1 MGDDTWSGALHRLW
15 QAATRAEDVAAL
27 ADDVYAPLL
36 ATPGVH
42 LVVGTRWD
50 ERQVLRYVRALS
62 AGSDTPVTVA
72 TTRPMPGAA
81 VREPGAGPVVTRSA
95 VDGLDDAAWPEAEF
109 LRRTP
114 GASVVACTFR
124 LDQRGWA
131 ALALAVD
138 ASADLPAVESRLT
151 QTVDVIVACHTGIL
165 QRGREAR
172 RGADDALLAEASLQ
186 MDSSLDVEDTLRR
199 VARIA
204 VPVVADGALV
214 HLLRSEGPE
223 FVAATHVAV
232 RQQRALEAVGRDD
245 PWLAAL
251 LARRGEDEDTV
262 FLSGAAL
269 NGSPFAEA
277 ADPADPAEA
286 AEAADPAEAA
296 DAADAARAPGPTG
309 PIQTGRPT
317 GPTGPIHIGGPTG
330 PTGPTQTGGPAG
342 HAGPTSPAGANPAGG
357 GRRSTVVSI
366 STLRARGRVVG
377 SITFVYQRPPARLPD
392 SAFLRSL
399 ATRAALAID
408 NALLYELRRNAVLSL
423 QEHLLP
429 SQLPVTDQWDLSASY
444 EVGDPMLD
452 VGGDFYDA
460 VPRPD
465 GSIALLIGD
474 VCGRGAEAAALTG
487 LARHTLRTLLE
498 EGTDPGTA
506 LSRLN
511 RALRQERASRFLT
524 AVVVTLTP
532 QADGTALLST
542 CSAGHPSPLVLRSD
556 GTVSEVLTGGL
567 LLGVLDDV
575 SYESHEERIAPDDT
589 LVLFT
594 DGLTES
600 REAGGTFFESVLPGR
615 LAALRGFDAAHIAES
630 LARQAKLFRASGQ
643 DDIALLVARWTGVP
657 PGADLPPHHLQ
668 LEQAA
673 LG

>member
-1 MGDDTWSGALHRLW
+1 MVDDTWSGALHRLW
-15 QAATRAEDVAAL
+15 QAASRAEEVAAL

-50 ERQVLRYVRALS
+50 EQHVLRYMRGLS
-62 AGSDTPVTVA
+62 AGSDTPVIVA
-72 TTRPMPGAA
+72 TTRSMPGAA
-81 VREPGAGPVVTRSA
+81 VREPGGEPVVTRSA
-95 VDGLDDAAWPEAEF
+95 VEGLDDSVWPEAEF
-109 LRRTP
+109 LRQAP
-114 GASVVACTFR
+114 GVSVAACTFR

-138 ASADLPAVESRLT
+138 GTADLSIVENRLT
-151 QTVDVIVACHTGIL
+151 QAVDVIVACHTGIL

-172 RGADDALLAEASLQ
+172 RASDDALLAEASLQ

-204 VPVVADGALV
+204 VPAVADGALV
-214 HLLRSEGPE
+214 HLLRGEGPE

-232 RQQRALEAVGRDD
+232 QQQRALEEAGRHD

-269 NGSPFAEA
+269 EGSPFAEA
-277 ADPADPAEA
+277 VGANGGAAVGADGANGT
-286 AEAADPAEAA
+286 AA
-296 DAADAARAPGPTG
+296 DAR
-309 PIQTGRPT
+309 
-317 GPTGPIHIGGPTG
+317 
-330 PTGPTQTGGPAG
+330 PAG
-342 HAGPTSPAGANPAGG
+342 DGPHP
-357 GRRSTVVSI
+357 TVVSI

-377 SITFVYQRPPARLPD
+377 SITFVYQRPEARLPD

-408 NALLYELRRNAVLSL
+408 NALLYELRRTAVLSL

-429 SQLPVTDQWDLSASY
+429 SQLPESVQWDLSASY
-444 EVGDPMLD
+444 AVGDPMLD

-524 AVVVTLTP
+524 AVVATLTP
-532 QADGTALLST
+532 RPDGTALLST
-542 CSAGHPSPLVLRSD
+542 CSAGHPPPLVLRGD
-556 GTVSEVLTGGL
+556 GTVSEVLSGGL

-575 SYESHEERIAPDDT
+575 SYESHEELIAPDDT

-600 REAGGTFFESVLPGR
+600 REASGAFFESVLPSR
-615 LAALRGFDAAHIAES
+615 LSALRGSGAAHIAES
-630 LARQAKLFRASGQ
+630 LAQQAEMFRDSGQ

-657 PGADLPPHHLQ
+657 PGAGLLPHDPRI
-668 LEQAA
+668 EQAA
-673 LG
+673 LR

>member
-1 MGDDTWSGALHRLW
+1 MGGDDTWSSALHRLW
-15 QAATRAEDVAAL
+15 QAASRAEEVSAL

-36 ATPGVH
+36 ATTGVH
-42 LVVGTRWD
+42 LVVGTRWED
-50 ERQVLRYVRALS
+50 RQILRYMRALA
-62 AGSDTPVTVA
+62 AGSDSPVITA
-72 TTRPMPGAA
+72 TSRSVPEAA
-81 VREPGAGPVVTRSA
+81 VREPGDEPVVTRIPVA
-95 VDGLDDAAWPEAEF
+95 ALDDAGWPEAEL

-114 GASVVACTFR
+114 GATFVVCTFR
-124 LDQRGWA
+124 LDHRGWA
-131 ALALAVD
+131 SLGVGVD
-138 ASADLPAVESRLT
+138 ASADVAAVEGRLA
-151 QTVDVIVACHTGIL
+151 QAVDVIVACHTGIL

-186 MDSSLDVEDTLRR
+186 MDSSLDVEETLRR

-204 VPVVADGALV
+204 VPAVAEGALV

-223 FVAATHVAV
+223 FVAATHVSV
-232 RQQRALEAVGRDD
+232 QQRRALEEIGREN

-262 FLSGAAL
+262 FLSGPEL
-269 NGSPFAEA
+269 DGSPFA
-277 ADPADPAEA
+277 DTAEA
-286 AEAADPAEAA
+286 S
-296 DAADAARAPGPTG
+296 DASDASDASHGDGDGARPG
-309 PIQTGRPT
+309 
-317 GPTGPIHIGGPTG
+317 
-330 PTGPTQTGGPAG
+330 A
-342 HAGPTSPAGANPAGG
+342 AGG
-357 GRRSTVVSI
+357 DRHSTVISV

-377 SITFVYQRPPARLPD
+377 SITFVYQRPEARLPS

-399 ATRAALAID
+399 ATRAALSID
-408 NALLYELRRNAVLSL
+408 NALLYELRRHAVLSL

-460 VPRPD
+460 VTRPD

-498 EGTDPGTA
+498 QGTDPGTA

-524 AVVVTLTP
+524 AVVTTLAP
-532 QADGTALLST
+532 RADGTALLTT

-575 SYESHEERIAPDDT
+575 SYESHEEHIGPGDT
-589 LVLFT
+589 VVLFT

-600 REAGGTFFESVLPGR
+600 REAGGAFFESILPVR

-630 LARQAKLFRASGQ
+630 LTQQAKAYRASGQ

-657 PGADLPPHHLQ
+657 PGADLLPHPLQ
-668 LEQAA
+668 LVRTAR
-673 LG
+673 

>member
-1 MGDDTWSGALHRLW
+1 MVDDDTWSGALHRLW
-15 QAATRAEDVAAL
+15 QAASRAEEVAAL

-50 ERQVLRYVRALS
+50 EDATLRYMRALG
-62 AGSDTPVTVA
+62 ADGDAPVIIA
-72 TTRPMPGAA
+72 TARSMPGAA
-81 VREPGAGPVVTRSA
+81 VREPDGEPVVTRGS
-95 VDGLDDAAWPEAEF
+95 VDELDDAAWPEAEF
-109 LRRTP
+109 LRQSP

-124 LDQRGWA
+124 LDRSGWA
-131 ALALAVD
+131 GLSVAVD
-138 ASADLPAVESRLT
+138 ASADTEGVARRLA
-151 QTVDVIVACHTGIL
+151 QAVDVIVACHTGIL

-204 VPVVADGALV
+204 VPAVADGCLV
-214 HLLRSEGPE
+214 HLLRKDGPE

-232 RQQRALEAVGRDD
+232 QQQRALEEAGRDD

-251 LARRGEDEDTV
+251 LAQRDDGDQAL

-269 NGSPFAEA
+269 DGSPFAG
-277 ADPADPAEA
+277 
-286 AEAADPAEAA
+286 
-296 DAADAARAPGPTG
+296 PG
-309 PIQTGRPT
+309 
-317 GPTGPIHIGGPTG
+317 
-330 PTGPTQTGGPAG
+330 
-342 HAGPTSPAGANPAGG
+342 PAGG
-357 GRRSTVVSI
+357 GRHPTVVSV
-366 STLRARGRVVG
+366 STLHARGRVVG
-377 SITFVYQRPPARLPD
+377 SITFVYQRPEDRLPD
-392 SAFLRSL
+392 SAFLDSL

-408 NALLYELRRNAVLSL
+408 NALLYELRRHAVLSL

-429 SQLPVTDQWDLSASY
+429 SQLPAAAGWDLSASY

-511 RALRQERASRFLT
+511 RALRQEGATRFLT
-524 AVVVTLTP
+524 AVVVTMTP
-532 QADGTALLST
+532 RADGTVLLTT
-542 CSAGHPSPLVLRSD
+542 CSAGHPRPLVLRAD
-556 GTVSEVLTGGL
+556 GSIGEVVSGGL
-567 LLGVLDDV
+567 LLGILDDV
-575 SYESHEERIAPDDT
+575 SYESHEDFLAPGDT

-600 REAGGTFFESVLPGR
+600 READGTYFESVLPGR
-615 LAALRGFDAAHIAES
+615 LSALRGSDAAQVAES
-630 LARQAKLFRASGQ
+630 LARQARTFRASGQ
-643 DDIALLVARWTGVP
+643 DDIALLVARWNGITPSDGL
-657 PGADLPPHHLQ
+657 LPLETL

-673 LG
+673 LR

>member
-1 MGDDTWSGALHRLW
+1 MVDDDTWSGALHRLW
-15 QAATRAEDVAAL
+15 QAASRAEEVGAL

-50 ERQVLRYVRALS
+50 EDATLRYMRALG
-62 AGSDTPVTVA
+62 ADGDAPVIVA
-72 TTRPMPGAA
+72 TARSMPGAA
-81 VREPGAGPVVTRSA
+81 VREPDGEPVVTRSP
-95 VDGLDDAAWPEAEF
+95 VGELDDAVWPEAEF
-109 LRRTP
+109 LRQVP
-114 GASVVACTFR
+114 GASVVGCTFR
-124 LDQRGWA
+124 LDRSGWA
-131 ALALAVD
+131 GLSVAMD
-138 ASADLPAVESRLT
+138 ASADTEGVARRLA
-151 QTVDVIVACHTGIL
+151 QAVDVIVACHTGIL

-204 VPVVADGALV
+204 VPAVADGCLV
-214 HLLRSEGPE
+214 HLLRKDGPE

-232 RQQRALEAVGRDD
+232 QQQRALEEAGRDD

-251 LARRGEDEDTV
+251 LAQRDDGDQAL

-269 NGSPFAEA
+269 DGSPFAG
-277 ADPADPAEA
+277 
-286 AEAADPAEAA
+286 
-296 DAADAARAPGPTG
+296 PGPTG
-309 PIQTGRPT
+309 
-317 GPTGPIHIGGPTG
+317 
-330 PTGPTQTGGPAG
+330 
-342 HAGPTSPAGANPAGG
+342 G
-357 GRRSTVVSI
+357 GRHPTVVSV
-366 STLRARGRVVG
+366 STLHARGRVVG
-377 SITFVYQRPPARLPD
+377 SITFVYQRPEDRLPD
-392 SAFLRSL
+392 SAFLDSL

-408 NALLYELRRNAVLSL
+408 NALLYELRRHAVLSL

-429 SQLPVTDQWDLSASY
+429 SQLPAAAGWDLSASY

-511 RALRQERASRFLT
+511 RALRQEGASRFLT
-524 AVVVTLTP
+524 AVVVTMTP
-532 QADGTALLST
+532 RADGTVLLTT
-542 CSAGHPSPLVLRSD
+542 CSAGHPRPLVLRAD
-556 GTVSEVLTGGL
+556 GSIGEVVSGGL
-567 LLGVLDDV
+567 LLGILDDV
-575 SYESHEERIAPDDT
+575 SYESHEDSLAPGDT

-600 REAGGTFFESVLPGR
+600 READGTYFESVLPGR
-615 LAALRGFDAAHIAES
+615 LSALRGSDAAQVAES
-630 LARQAKLFRASGQ
+630 LARQARAFRASGQ
-643 DDIALLVARWTGVP
+643 DDIALLVARWNGITPSDGL
-657 PGADLPPHHLQ
+657 LPLETW

-673 LG
+673 LR

>member
-1 MGDDTWSGALHRLW
+1 MVDDDTWSGALHRLW
-15 QAATRAEDVAAL
+15 QAASRAEEVAAL
-27 ADDVYAPLL
+27 ADDIYAPLL

-50 ERQVLRYVRALS
+50 EDSTLRYMRALG
-62 AGSDTPVTVA
+62 ADGDAPVIIA
-72 TTRPMPGAA
+72 TARSMAGAA
-81 VREPGAGPVVTRSA
+81 VREPDGEPVVTRGS
-95 VDGLDDAAWPEAEF
+95 VDELDDAAWPEAEF
-109 LRRTP
+109 LRQST

-124 LDQRGWA
+124 LDRSGWA
-131 ALALAVD
+131 GLSVAVD
-138 ASADLPAVESRLT
+138 ASADTEGVARRLA
-151 QTVDVIVACHTGIL
+151 QAVDVIVACHTGIL

-204 VPVVADGALV
+204 VPAVADGCLV
-214 HLLRSEGPE
+214 HLLRKDGPE

-232 RQQRALEAVGRDD
+232 QQQRALEEAGRDD
-245 PWLAAL
+245 PWLTAL
-251 LARRGEDEDTV
+251 LALRDDGDQAL

-269 NGSPFAEA
+269 DGSPFAG
-277 ADPADPAEA
+277 
-286 AEAADPAEAA
+286 
-296 DAADAARAPGPTG
+296 PG
-309 PIQTGRPT
+309 
-317 GPTGPIHIGGPTG
+317 
-330 PTGPTQTGGPAG
+330 
-342 HAGPTSPAGANPAGG
+342 PAGG
-357 GRRSTVVSI
+357 GRHPTVVSV
-366 STLRARGRVVG
+366 STLHARGRVVG
-377 SITFVYQRPPARLPD
+377 SITFVYQRPEDRLPD
-392 SAFLRSL
+392 SAFLDSL

-408 NALLYELRRNAVLSL
+408 NALLYELRRHAVLSL

-429 SQLPVTDQWDLSASY
+429 SQLPAAEGWDLSASY

-511 RALRQERASRFLT
+511 RALRQEEATRFLT
-524 AVVVTLTP
+524 AVVVTMTP
-532 QADGTALLST
+532 RADGTVLLTT
-542 CSAGHPSPLVLRSD
+542 CSAGHPRPLVLRAD
-556 GTVSEVLTGGL
+556 GSIGEVVSGGL
-567 LLGVLDDV
+567 LLGILDDV
-575 SYESHEERIAPDDT
+575 SYESHEDSLAPGDT

-600 REAGGTFFESVLPGR
+600 READGTYFESVLPGR
-615 LAALRGFDAAHIAES
+615 LAALRGSDAAHVAES
-630 LARQAKLFRASGQ
+630 LARQARTFRASGQ
-643 DDIALLVARWTGVP
+643 DDIALLVARWNGITPSDG
-657 PGADLPPHHLQ
+657 LPPLETL

-673 LG
+673 LR

>member
-1 MGDDTWSGALHRLW
+1 MVDDDTWSGALHRLW
-15 QAATRAEDVAAL
+15 QAASRAEEVAAL

-50 ERQVLRYVRALS
+50 EAVTLRYMKALG
-62 AGSDTPVTVA
+62 ADGDGPVIVA
-72 TTRPMPGAA
+72 TARPMPGAA
-81 VREPGAGPVVTRSA
+81 VREPDGEPVVTRASA
-95 VDGLDDAAWPEAEF
+95 DELDDAAWPEAEF
-109 LRRTP
+109 LRQSP
-114 GASVVACTFR
+114 GASVVGCTFR
-124 LDQRGWA
+124 LDRRGWA
-131 ALALAVD
+131 GLSVAVD
-138 ASADLPAVESRLT
+138 ASADTEVVARRVA
-151 QTVDVIVACHTGIL
+151 QAVDVIVACHTGIL

-186 MDSSLDVEDTLRR
+186 MDSSLDIEDTLRR

-204 VPVVADGALV
+204 VPAVADGCLV
-214 HLLRSEGPE
+214 HLLRKDGPE

-232 RQQRALEAVGRDD
+232 QQQRALEEAGRDD

-251 LARRGEDEDTV
+251 LAQRDDGDQAL

-269 NGSPFAEA
+269 EGSPFA
-277 ADPADPAEA
+277 
-286 AEAADPAEAA
+286 
-296 DAADAARAPGPTG
+296 GP
-309 PIQTGRPT
+309 
-317 GPTGPIHIGGPTG
+317 
-330 PTGPTQTGGPAG
+330 GPAG
-342 HAGPTSPAGANPAGG
+342 GSRHP
-357 GRRSTVVSI
+357 TVVSV
-366 STLRARGRVVG
+366 STLHARGRVVG
-377 SITFVYQRPPARLPD
+377 SITFVYQRPENRLPD
-392 SAFLRSL
+392 SAFLDSL

-408 NALLYELRRNAVLSL
+408 NALLYELRRHAVLSL

-429 SQLPVTDQWDLSASY
+429 SRLPAAAGWDLSASY

-511 RALRQERASRFLT
+511 RALRQEGASRFLT
-524 AVVVTLTP
+524 AVVVTMAP
-532 QADGTALLST
+532 RADGTVLLTT
-542 CSAGHPSPLVLRSD
+542 CSAGHPRPLVLRAD
-556 GTVSEVLTGGL
+556 GSIGEVVSGGL
-567 LLGVLDDV
+567 LLGILDDV
-575 SYESHEERIAPDDT
+575 SYESHEDFLAPGDT

-600 REAGGTFFESVLPGR
+600 READGTCFESVLPGR
-615 LAALRGFDAAHIAES
+615 LSDLRGSDAAQVAES
-630 LARQAKLFRASGQ
+630 LARRARAFRASGQ
-643 DDIALLVARWTGVP
+643 DDIALLVARWNGIMP
-657 PGADLPPHHLQ
+657 SDGLLPLETL

-673 LG
+673 LR

>member
-1 MGDDTWSGALHRLW
+1 MVDDTWSSALHRLW
-15 QAATRAEDVAAL
+15 QAASRAEEVSAL

-42 LVVGTRWD
+42 LVVGTRWED
-50 ERQVLRYVRALS
+50 RQILRYMRALA
-62 AGSDTPVTVA
+62 AGSDSPVITA
-72 TTRPMPGAA
+72 TSRSVPEAA
-81 VREPGAGPVVTRSA
+81 AREPGDEPVVTRIPVA
-95 VDGLDDAAWPEAEF
+95 GLDDAGWPEAEL

-114 GASVVACTFR
+114 GATFVVCTFR
-124 LDQRGWA
+124 LDHRGWA
-131 ALALAVD
+131 SLGVGVD
-138 ASADLPAVESRLT
+138 ASADVAAVEGRLA
-151 QTVDVIVACHTGIL
+151 QAVDVIVACHTGIL

-186 MDSSLDVEDTLRR
+186 MDSSLDVEETLRR

-204 VPVVADGALV
+204 VPAVAEGALV

-223 FVAATHVAV
+223 FVAATHVSV
-232 RQQRALEAVGRDD
+232 QQRRALEEIGRENL
-245 PWLAAL
+245 WLAAL

-262 FLSGAAL
+262 FLSGPEL
-269 NGSPFAEA
+269 DGSPFA
-277 ADPADPAEA
+277 DTAEA
-286 AEAADPAEAA
+286 S
-296 DAADAARAPGPTG
+296 DASDASHGDGDGARPG
-309 PIQTGRPT
+309 
-317 GPTGPIHIGGPTG
+317 
-330 PTGPTQTGGPAG
+330 A
-342 HAGPTSPAGANPAGG
+342 AGG
-357 GRRSTVVSI
+357 DRHSTVISI

-377 SITFVYQRPPARLPD
+377 SITFVYQRPEARLPG

-399 ATRAALAID
+399 ATRAALSID
-408 NALLYELRRNAVLSL
+408 NALLYELRRHAVLSL

-498 EGTDPGTA
+498 QGTDPGTA

-524 AVVVTLTP
+524 AVVATLAP
-532 QADGTALLST
+532 QADGTALLTT

-575 SYESHEERIAPDDT
+575 SYESHEERIGPGDT
-589 LVLFT
+589 VVLFT

-600 REAGGTFFESVLPGR
+600 REAGGAFFESILPVR

-630 LARQAKLFRASGQ
+630 LAQQAKAYRASGQ

-657 PGADLPPHHLQ
+657 PGADLLPHPLQ
-668 LEQAA
+668 LVKAA
-673 LG
+673 R

>member
-1 MGDDTWSGALHRLW
+1 MVDDDTWSGALHRLW
-15 QAATRAEDVAAL
+15 QAASRAEEVAAL

-50 ERQVLRYVRALS
+50 EDATLRYMRALG
-62 AGSDTPVTVA
+62 ADGDAPVIIA
-72 TTRPMPGAA
+72 TARSMPGAA
-81 VREPGAGPVVTRSA
+81 VREPDGEPVVTRSP
-95 VDGLDDAAWPEAEF
+95 VGELDDAAWPEVEF
-109 LRRTP
+109 LRQSP

-124 LDQRGWA
+124 LDRSGWA
-131 ALALAVD
+131 GLSVAVD
-138 ASADLPAVESRLT
+138 ASADTEGVARRLA
-151 QTVDVIVACHTGIL
+151 QAVDVIVACHTGIL

-204 VPVVADGALV
+204 VPAVADGCLV
-214 HLLRSEGPE
+214 HLLRKDGPE

-232 RQQRALEAVGRDD
+232 QQQRALEEAGRDD

-251 LARRGEDEDTV
+251 LAQRDDGDQAL

-269 NGSPFAEA
+269 DGSPFA
-277 ADPADPAEA
+277 
-286 AEAADPAEAA
+286 
-296 DAADAARAPGPTG
+296 GP
-309 PIQTGRPT
+309 
-317 GPTGPIHIGGPTG
+317 
-330 PTGPTQTGGPAG
+330 GPAG
-342 HAGPTSPAGANPAGG
+342 AGRHP
-357 GRRSTVVSI
+357 TVVSV
-366 STLRARGRVVG
+366 STLHARGRVVG
-377 SITFVYQRPPARLPD
+377 SITFVYQRPEDRLPD
-392 SAFLRSL
+392 SAFLDSL

-408 NALLYELRRNAVLSL
+408 NALLYELRRHAVLSL

-429 SQLPVTDQWDLSASY
+429 SQLPAAAGWDLSASY

-511 RALRQERASRFLT
+511 RALRQEGASRFLT
-524 AVVVTLTP
+524 AVVVTMTP
-532 QADGTALLST
+532 RADGTVLLTT
-542 CSAGHPSPLVLRSD
+542 CSAGHPRPLVLRAD
-556 GTVSEVLTGGL
+556 GSIGEVVSGGL
-567 LLGVLDDV
+567 LLGILDDV
-575 SYESHEERIAPDDT
+575 SYDSHEDSLAPGDT

-600 REAGGTFFESVLPGR
+600 READGTYFESVLPGR
-615 LAALRGFDAAHIAES
+615 LAALRGSDAAHVAES
-630 LARQAKLFRASGQ
+630 LARQARTFRASGQ
-643 DDIALLVARWTGVP
+643 DDIALLVARWNGITPSDGL
-657 PGADLPPHHLQ
+657 LPLETW

-673 LG
+673 LR

>member
-1 MGDDTWSGALHRLW
+1 MGDDTWSSALHRLW
-15 QAATRAEDVAAL
+15 QAASRAEEVSAL

-42 LVVGTRWD
+42 LVVGTRWED
-50 ERQVLRYVRALS
+50 RQILRYMRALA
-62 AGSDTPVTVA
+62 AGSDSPVITA
-72 TTRPMPGAA
+72 TSRSVPEAA
-81 VREPGAGPVVTRSA
+81 VREPGDEPVVTRIPVA
-95 VDGLDDAAWPEAEF
+95 GLDDLGWPEAEL

-114 GASVVACTFR
+114 GATFVVCTFR
-124 LDQRGWA
+124 LDHRGWA
-131 ALALAVD
+131 SLGVGVD
-138 ASADLPAVESRLT
+138 ASADVAAVEGRLA
-151 QTVDVIVACHTGIL
+151 QAVDVIVACHTGIL

-186 MDSSLDVEDTLRR
+186 MDSSLDVEETLRR

-204 VPVVADGALV
+204 VPAVAEGALV

-223 FVAATHVAV
+223 FVAATHVSV
-232 RQQRALEAVGRDD
+232 QQRRALEEIGRENL
-245 PWLAAL
+245 WLAAL

-262 FLSGAAL
+262 FLSGPEL
-269 NGSPFAEA
+269 DGSPFA
-277 ADPADPAEA
+277 DTAEA
-286 AEAADPAEAA
+286 S
-296 DAADAARAPGPTG
+296 DASHGDGDGARPG
-309 PIQTGRPT
+309 
-317 GPTGPIHIGGPTG
+317 
-330 PTGPTQTGGPAG
+330 A
-342 HAGPTSPAGANPAGG
+342 AGG
-357 GRRSTVVSI
+357 DRHSTVISI

-377 SITFVYQRPPARLPD
+377 SITFVYQRPEARLPG

-399 ATRAALAID
+399 ATRAALSID
-408 NALLYELRRNAVLSL
+408 NALLYELRRHAVLSL

-498 EGTDPGTA
+498 QGTDPGTA

-524 AVVVTLTP
+524 AVVATLAP
-532 QADGTALLST
+532 QADGTALLTT

-575 SYESHEERIAPDDT
+575 SYESHEEHIGPDDT
-589 LVLFT
+589 VVLFT

-600 REAGGTFFESVLPGR
+600 REAGGAFFESILPVR
-615 LAALRGFDAAHIAES
+615 LAALHGFDAAHIAES
-630 LARQAKLFRASGQ
+630 LTQQAKAYRASGQ

-657 PGADLPPHHLQ
+657 PGADLLPHPLQ
-668 LEQAA
+668 LVKAA
-673 LG
+673 R

>member
-1 MGDDTWSGALHRLW
+1 MVDDDTWSGALHRLW
-15 QAATRAEDVAAL
+15 QAASRAEEVAAL

-50 ERQVLRYVRALS
+50 EDATLRYMRALG
-62 AGSDTPVTVA
+62 ADGDGPLIVA
-72 TTRPMPGAA
+72 TARSMPGAA
-81 VREPGAGPVVTRSA
+81 VREPDGEPVVTRGS
-95 VDGLDDAAWPEAEF
+95 VDELDDAAWPEAEL
-109 LRRTP
+109 LRQSP

-124 LDQRGWA
+124 LDRRGWA
-131 ALALAVD
+131 GLSVAVD
-138 ASADLPAVESRLT
+138 ASADTEVVARRVA
-151 QTVDVIVACHTGIL
+151 QAVDVIVACHTGIV
-165 QRGREAR
+165 QRGREVR

-204 VPVVADGALV
+204 VPAVADGCLV
-214 HLLRSEGPE
+214 HLLRKDGPE

-232 RQQRALEAVGRDD
+232 QQQRALEEAGRDD

-251 LARRGEDEDTV
+251 LAQRDDGDQAL

-269 NGSPFAEA
+269 DGSPFA
-277 ADPADPAEA
+277 
-286 AEAADPAEAA
+286 
-296 DAADAARAPGPTG
+296 
-309 PIQTGRPT
+309 
-317 GPTGPIHIGGPTG
+317 
-330 PTGPTQTGGPAG
+330 
-342 HAGPTSPAGANPAGG
+342 GG
-357 GRRSTVVSI
+357 GRHPTVVSV
-366 STLRARGRVVG
+366 STLHARGRVVG
-377 SITFVYQRPPARLPD
+377 SITFVYQRPEDRLPD
-392 SAFLRSL
+392 SAFLDSL

-408 NALLYELRRNAVLSL
+408 NALLYELRRHAVLSL

-429 SQLPVTDQWDLSASY
+429 SQLPAAAGWDLSASY

-511 RALRQERASRFLT
+511 RALRQEGATRFLT
-524 AVVVTLTP
+524 AVVVTMTP
-532 QADGTALLST
+532 RADGTVLLTT
-542 CSAGHPSPLVLRSD
+542 CSAGHPRPLVLRAD
-556 GTVSEVLTGGL
+556 GSIGEVVSGGL
-567 LLGVLDDV
+567 LLGILDDV
-575 SYESHEERIAPDDT
+575 SYESHEDFLAPGDT

-600 REAGGTFFESVLPGR
+600 READGTYFESVLPGR
-615 LAALRGFDAAHIAES
+615 LSALRGSDAAQVAES
-630 LARQAKLFRASGQ
+630 LARQARTFRASGQ
-643 DDIALLVARWTGVP
+643 DDIALLVARWNGVTP
-657 PGADLPPHHLQ
+657 SDGLLPLETL

-673 LG
+673 LR

>member
-1 MGDDTWSGALHRLW
+1 MVDDTWSGALHRLW
-15 QAATRAEDVAAL
+15 QAASRAEEVAAL

-50 ERQVLRYVRALS
+50 DRQVLRYMRALS
-62 AGSDTPVTVA
+62 ARSDAPVIVA
-72 TTRPMPGAA
+72 TTRAMPEAA
-81 VREPGAGPVVTRSA
+81 VREPGGAPVVTRDA
-95 VDGLDDAAWPEAEF
+95 VGGLDDAVWPEAEF
-109 LRRTP
+109 LRQAP

-124 LDQRGWA
+124 LDHRGWA
-131 ALALAVD
+131 ALALSVD
-138 ASADLPAVESRLT
+138 GSADLAVVESRLT
-151 QTVDVIVACHTGIL
+151 QAVDVIVACHTGIL

-204 VPVVADGALV
+204 VPAVADGALV
-214 HLLRSEGPE
+214 HLLRGEGPE

-232 RQQRALEAVGRDD
+232 QQQRALEAAGRDD

-251 LARRGEDEDTV
+251 LGRRGEDEDTV

-269 NGSPFAEA
+269 EGSPFAA
-277 ADPADPAEA
+277 PD
-286 AEAADPAEAA
+286 
-296 DAADAARAPGPTG
+296 DAVAGDGP
-309 PIQTGRPT
+309 
-317 GPTGPIHIGGPTG
+317 H
-330 PTGPTQTGGPAG
+330 
-342 HAGPTSPAGANPAGG
+342 
-357 GRRSTVVSI
+357 STVVSI

-377 SITFVYQRPPARLPD
+377 TITFVYQRPEARLPD

-408 NALLYELRRNAVLSL
+408 NALLYELRRAAVLSL

-465 GSIALLIGD
+465 GSLALLIGD

-524 AVVVTLTP
+524 AVVATLTP
-532 QADGTALLST
+532 QPDGTALLST
-542 CSAGHPSPLVLRSD
+542 CSAGHPPPLVLRGD
-556 GTVSEVLTGGL
+556 GTVSEVLSGGL

-575 SYESHEERIAPDDT
+575 SYDSHEERLAAGDT

-600 REAGGTFFESVLPGR
+600 REAGGAFFESVLPGR
-615 LAALRGFDAAHIAES
+615 LAALRGSDAAHIAES
-630 LARQAKLFRASGQ
+630 LARQAKVFRDSGQ
-643 DDIALLVARWTGVP
+643 DDIALLVARWTGVQ
-657 PGADLPPHHLQ
+657 PGAGLLPHDLQ

-673 LG
+673 LR

>member
-1 MGDDTWSGALHRLW
+1 MGGDDTWSSALHRLW
-15 QAATRAEDVAAL
+15 QAASRAEEVSAL

-42 LVVGTRWD
+42 LVVGTRWED
-50 ERQVLRYVRALS
+50 RQILRYMRALA
-62 AGSDTPVTVA
+62 AGSDSPVITA
-72 TTRPMPGAA
+72 TSRSVPEAA
-81 VREPGAGPVVTRSA
+81 VREPGDEPVVTRIPVA
-95 VDGLDDAAWPEAEF
+95 ALDDAGWPEAEL

-114 GASVVACTFR
+114 GATFVVCTFR
-124 LDQRGWA
+124 LDHRGWA
-131 ALALAVD
+131 SLGVGVD
-138 ASADLPAVESRLT
+138 ASADVAAVEGRLA
-151 QTVDVIVACHTGIL
+151 QAVDVIVACHTGIL

-186 MDSSLDVEDTLRR
+186 MDSSLDVEETLRR

-204 VPVVADGALV
+204 VPAVAEGALV

-223 FVAATHVAV
+223 FVAATHVSV
-232 RQQRALEAVGRDD
+232 QQRRALEEIGRGN

-262 FLSGAAL
+262 FLSGPEL
-269 NGSPFAEA
+269 DGSPFA
-277 ADPADPAEA
+277 DTAEA
-286 AEAADPAEAA
+286 T
-296 DAADAARAPGPTG
+296 DASDASDASHGDGDGARPG
-309 PIQTGRPT
+309 
-317 GPTGPIHIGGPTG
+317 
-330 PTGPTQTGGPAG
+330 A
-342 HAGPTSPAGANPAGG
+342 AGG
-357 GRRSTVVSI
+357 DRHSTVISV

-377 SITFVYQRPPARLPD
+377 SITFVHQRPEARLPS

-399 ATRAALAID
+399 ATRAALSID
-408 NALLYELRRNAVLSL
+408 NALLYELRRHAVLSL

-498 EGTDPGTA
+498 QGTDPGTA

-524 AVVVTLTP
+524 AVVATLAP
-532 QADGTALLST
+532 QADGTALLTT

-575 SYESHEERIAPDDT
+575 SYESHEERIGPDDT
-589 LVLFT
+589 VVLFT

-600 REAGGTFFESVLPGR
+600 REAGGAFFESILPVR

-630 LARQAKLFRASGQ
+630 LTQQAKAYRASGQ

-657 PGADLPPHHLQ
+657 PGADLLPQPLQ
-668 LEQAA
+668 LVRTAR
-673 LG
+673 

>member
-1 MGDDTWSGALHRLW
+1 MVDDDTWSGALHRLW
-15 QAATRAEDVAAL
+15 QAASRAEEVAAL

-50 ERQVLRYVRALS
+50 EAVTLRYMKALG
-62 AGSDTPVTVA
+62 ADGDGPVIVA
-72 TTRPMPGAA
+72 TARSMPGAA
-81 VREPGAGPVVTRSA
+81 VREPDGEPVVTRASA
-95 VDGLDDAAWPEAEF
+95 DELDDAAWPEAEF
-109 LRRTP
+109 LRQSP
-114 GASVVACTFR
+114 GASVVGCTFR
-124 LDQRGWA
+124 LDRRGWA
-131 ALALAVD
+131 GLSVAVD
-138 ASADLPAVESRLT
+138 ASADTEVVARRVA
-151 QTVDVIVACHTGIL
+151 QAVDVIVACHTGIL

-186 MDSSLDVEDTLRR
+186 MDSSLDIEDTLRR

-204 VPVVADGALV
+204 VPAVADGCLV
-214 HLLRSEGPE
+214 HLLRKDGPE

-232 RQQRALEAVGRDD
+232 QQQRALEEAGRDD

-251 LARRGEDEDTV
+251 LAQRDDGDQAL

-269 NGSPFAEA
+269 EGSPFAG
-277 ADPADPAEA
+277 
-286 AEAADPAEAA
+286 
-296 DAADAARAPGPTG
+296 PG
-309 PIQTGRPT
+309 
-317 GPTGPIHIGGPTG
+317 
-330 PTGPTQTGGPAG
+330 
-342 HAGPTSPAGANPAGG
+342 PAGG
-357 GRRSTVVSI
+357 GRHPTVVSV
-366 STLRARGRVVG
+366 STLHARGRVVG
-377 SITFVYQRPPARLPD
+377 SITFVYQRPENRLPD
-392 SAFLRSL
+392 NAFLDSL

-408 NALLYELRRNAVLSL
+408 NALLYELRRHAVLSL

-429 SQLPVTDQWDLSASY
+429 SRLPAAAGWDLSASY

-511 RALRQERASRFLT
+511 RALRQEGASRFLT
-524 AVVVTLTP
+524 AVVVTMAP
-532 QADGTALLST
+532 RADGTVLLTT
-542 CSAGHPSPLVLRSD
+542 CSAGHPRPLVLRAD
-556 GTVSEVLTGGL
+556 GSIGEVVSGGL
-567 LLGVLDDV
+567 LLGILDDV
-575 SYESHEERIAPDDT
+575 SYESHEDFLAPGDT

-600 REAGGTFFESVLPGR
+600 READGTCFESVLPGR
-615 LAALRGFDAAHIAES
+615 LSALRGSDAAQVAES
-630 LARQAKLFRASGQ
+630 LARQARAFRASGQ
-643 DDIALLVARWTGVP
+643 DDIALLVARWNGIMP
-657 PGADLPPHHLQ
+657 SDGLLPLETL

-673 LG
+673 LR

>member
-1 MGDDTWSGALHRLW
+1 MVDDTWSSALHRLW
-15 QAATRAEDVAAL
+15 QAASRAEEVAAL

-42 LVVGTRWD
+42 HVVGTRWD
-50 ERQVLRYVRALS
+50 EKHVLRYMRALS
-62 AGSDTPVTVA
+62 AGSDTPVIVA
-72 TTRPMPGAA
+72 TTRSMPGAA
-81 VREPGAGPVVTRSA
+81 VREPGGEPVVTRSA
-95 VDGLDDAAWPEAEF
+95 VDGMDGSVWPEAEF
-109 LRRTP
+109 LRQAP

-138 ASADLPAVESRLT
+138 GTADLSVVENRLT
-151 QTVDVIVACHTGIL
+151 QAVDVIVACHTGIL

-172 RGADDALLAEASLQ
+172 RAADDALLAEASLQ

-204 VPVVADGALV
+204 VPAVADGALV

-232 RQQRALEAVGRDD
+232 QQQRALEEAGRHD

-251 LARRGEDEDTV
+251 LERRGEDEDTV

-269 NGSPFAEA
+269 EGSPFAEA
-277 ADPADPAEA
+277 VAESVSA
-286 AEAADPAEAA
+286 GAGANATAA
-296 DAADAARAPGPTG
+296 DAR
-309 PIQTGRPT
+309 
-317 GPTGPIHIGGPTG
+317 
-330 PTGPTQTGGPAG
+330 PAG
-342 HAGPTSPAGANPAGG
+342 DGPHP
-357 GRRSTVVSI
+357 TVVSI

-377 SITFVYQRPPARLPD
+377 SITFVYQRPEARLPD

-408 NALLYELRRNAVLSL
+408 NALLYELRRTAVLSL

-429 SQLPVTDQWDLSASY
+429 SQLPESVQWDLSASY
-444 EVGDPMLD
+444 AVGDPMLD

-498 EGTDPGTA
+498 EGNDPGTA

-524 AVVVTLTP
+524 AVVATLTP
-532 QADGTALLST
+532 RPDGTALLST
-542 CSAGHPSPLVLRSD
+542 CSAGHPPPLVLRSD
-556 GTVSEVLTGGL
+556 GTVSEVLSGGL

-575 SYESHEERIAPDDT
+575 SYESHEELIAPDDT

-600 REAGGTFFESVLPGR
+600 REAGGAFFESVLPAR
-615 LAALRGFDAAHIAES
+615 LSALRGSGAAHIAES
-630 LARQAKLFRASGQ
+630 LAQQAETFRDSGQ

-657 PGADLPPHHLQ
+657 PDAGLLPRDPRI
-668 LEQAA
+668 EQAA
-673 LG
+673 LR

>member
-1 MGDDTWSGALHRLW
+1 MVDDDTWSGALHRLW
-15 QAATRAEDVAAL
+15 QAASRAEEVAAL

-50 ERQVLRYVRALS
+50 EDVTLRYMKALS
-62 AGSDTPVTVA
+62 ADGDGPVIVA
-72 TTRPMPGAA
+72 TARSMPGAA
-81 VREPGAGPVVTRSA
+81 VREPDGEPVVTQASA
-95 VDGLDDAAWPEAEF
+95 DELDDAAWPEAEF
-109 LRRTP
+109 LRQSP
-114 GASVVACTFR
+114 GASVVGCTFR
-124 LDQRGWA
+124 LDRSGWA
-131 ALALAVD
+131 GLSVAVD
-138 ASADLPAVESRLT
+138 ASADTEVVARRLA
-151 QTVDVIVACHTGIL
+151 QAVDVIVACHTGIL

-204 VPVVADGALV
+204 VPAVADGCLV
-214 HLLRSEGPE
+214 HLLRKDGPE

-232 RQQRALEAVGRDD
+232 QQQRALEEAGRDD

-251 LARRGEDEDTV
+251 LARRDDGDQAL

-269 NGSPFAEA
+269 DGSPFAG
-277 ADPADPAEA
+277 
-286 AEAADPAEAA
+286 
-296 DAADAARAPGPTG
+296 PGPTG
-309 PIQTGRPT
+309 
-317 GPTGPIHIGGPTG
+317 
-330 PTGPTQTGGPAG
+330 
-342 HAGPTSPAGANPAGG
+342 G
-357 GRRSTVVSI
+357 GRHPTVVSV
-366 STLRARGRVVG
+366 STLHARGRVVG
-377 SITFVYQRPPARLPD
+377 SITFVYQRPEDRLPD
-392 SAFLRSL
+392 SAFLDSL
-399 ATRAALAID
+399 ASRAALAID
-408 NALLYELRRNAVLSL
+408 NALLYELRRHAVLSL

-429 SQLPVTDQWDLSASY
+429 SQLPSVAGWDLSASY

-511 RALRQERASRFLT
+511 RALRQEGATRFLT
-524 AVVVTLTP
+524 AVVVTMAP
-532 QADGTALLST
+532 RADGTVLLTT
-542 CSAGHPSPLVLRSD
+542 CSAGHPRPLVLRAD
-556 GTVSEVLTGGL
+556 GSIGEVVSGGL
-567 LLGVLDDV
+567 LLGILDDV
-575 SYESHEERIAPDDT
+575 SYESHEDSLAPGDT

-600 REAGGTFFESVLPGR
+600 READGTYFESVLPGR
-615 LAALRGFDAAHIAES
+615 LSALRGSDAAQVAES
-630 LARQAKLFRASGQ
+630 LARQARAFRASGQ
-643 DDIALLVARWTGVP
+643 DDIALLVARWNGITPSDGL
-657 PGADLPPHHLQ
+657 LPLETW

-673 LG
+673 LR

>member
-1 MGDDTWSGALHRLW
+1 MVDDPWSSALHRLW
-15 QAATRAEDVAAL
+15 QAASRAEEVAAL

-42 LVVGTRWD
+42 RVVGTRWD
-50 ERQVLRYVRALS
+50 GRQVLRYMRALS
-62 AGSDTPVTVA
+62 AGSDTPVIVA
-72 TTRPMPGAA
+72 TTRSMPGAA
-81 VREPGAGPVVTRSA
+81 AREPGEDPVVDRLEVA
-95 VDGLDDAAWPEAEF
+95 GLDDAVWPEAEF
-109 LRRTP
+109 LREAP
-114 GASVVACTFR
+114 GGSVVSCTFR

-138 ASADLPAVESRLT
+138 TSADLAVVETRLT
-151 QTVDVIVACHTGIL
+151 QAVDVIVACHTGIL

-204 VPVVADGALV
+204 VPAVADGALV
-214 HLLRSEGPE
+214 HLARGEGPE

-232 RQQRALEAVGRDD
+232 QQQRALEAAGRDD

-262 FLSGAAL
+262 FLTGAAL
-269 NGSPFAEA
+269 DGSPFT
-277 ADPADPAEA
+277 DPAAPVPAT
-286 AEAADPAEAA
+286 D
-296 DAADAARAPGPTG
+296 
-309 PIQTGRPT
+309 
-317 GPTGPIHIGGPTG
+317 
-330 PTGPTQTGGPAG
+330 
-342 HAGPTSPAGANPAGG
+342 AGAGAGAG
-357 GRRSTVVSI
+357 EGHHPTVVSI
-366 STLRARGRVVG
+366 SPLRARGRVLG
-377 SITFVYQRPPARLPD
+377 TITFVYQRPEARLPD

-408 NALLYELRRNAVLSL
+408 NALLYELRRTAVLSL

-429 SQLPVTDQWDLSASY
+429 SQLPVTDRWDLSASY
-444 EVGDPMLD
+444 AVGDPMLD

-460 VPRPD
+460 VLRPD

-498 EGTDPGTA
+498 EGTDAGTA

-524 AVVVTLTP
+524 AVVATLAP
-532 QADGTALLST
+532 QADGTVLLST
-542 CSAGHPSPLVLRSD
+542 CSAGHPPPLVLRGD
-556 GTVSEVLTGGL
+556 GTVSEVLSGGL

-575 SYESHEERIAPDDT
+575 SYQSHQERLTPDDT

-600 REAGGTFFESVLPGR
+600 REAGGTFFESVLPAR
-615 LAALRGFDAAHIAES
+615 LAALRGSDAAHIAES
-630 LARQAKLFRASGQ
+630 LARQARAFRDSGQ
-643 DDIALLVARWTGVP
+643 DDIALLVARWTG
-657 PGADLPPHHLQ
+657 LPPDPGLLPPDHR

-673 LG
+673 LR

>member
-1 MGDDTWSGALHRLW
+1 MVDDDTWSGALHRLW
-15 QAATRAEDVAAL
+15 QAASRAEEVSAL

-50 ERQVLRYVRALS
+50 EYRTLRYMRALG
-62 AGSDTPVTVA
+62 ADGDAPVIVA
-72 TTRPMPGAA
+72 TARSMPGAA
-81 VREPGAGPVVTRSA
+81 SREPDGAPVVTRSPA
-95 VDGLDDAAWPEAEF
+95 GELDDAAWPEAEF
-109 LRRTP
+109 LRESP

-124 LDQRGWA
+124 LDRNGWA
-131 ALALAVD
+131 GLSVAVD
-138 ASADLPAVESRLT
+138 ASADTESVARRLE
-151 QTVDVIVACHTGIL
+151 QAVDVIVACHTGIL

-172 RGADDALLAEASLQ
+172 RSADDALLAEASLQ

-204 VPVVADGALV
+204 VPAVADGCLV
-214 HLLRSEGPE
+214 HLLRKDGPE

-232 RQQRALEAVGRDD
+232 QQQRALEETGRDD

-251 LARRGEDEDTV
+251 LVRRDDGDQAL

-269 NGSPFAEA
+269 DGSPFAA
-277 ADPADPAEA
+277 S
-286 AEAADPAEAA
+286 
-296 DAADAARAPGPTG
+296 
-309 PIQTGRPT
+309 
-317 GPTGPIHIGGPTG
+317 
-330 PTGPTQTGGPAG
+330 GPAG
-342 HAGPTSPAGANPAGG
+342 AGRHP
-357 GRRSTVVSI
+357 TVVSV
-366 STLRARGRVVG
+366 STLHARGRVVG
-377 SITFVYQRPPARLPD
+377 SITFIYQRPADRLPD
-392 SAFLRSL
+392 RTFLDSL

-408 NALLYELRRNAVLSL
+408 NALLYELRRHAVLSL

-429 SQLPVTDQWDLSASY
+429 SRLPAAAGWDLSASY

-498 EGTDPGTA
+498 AGTAPGTA

-511 RALRQERASRFLT
+511 RSLRQEGASRFLT
-524 AVVVTLTP
+524 AVVVTMTP
-532 QADGTALLST
+532 RTDGTVLLTT
-542 CSAGHPSPLVLRSD
+542 CSAGHPRPLVLRAD
-556 GTVSEVLTGGL
+556 GSIGEVVSGGL
-567 LLGVLDDV
+567 LLGILDDV
-575 SYESHEERIAPDDT
+575 SYESHEDFLAPGDT

-600 REAGGTFFESVLPGR
+600 READGTYFESVLPGR
-615 LAALRGFDAAHIAES
+615 LSALRGSEAARVAES
-630 LARQAKLFRASGQ
+630 LARQARAFRASGQ
-643 DDIALLVARWTGVP
+643 DDIALLVARWNGITHSDGL
-657 PGADLPPHHLQ
+657 LPLETM

-673 LG
+673 LR

>member
-1 MGDDTWSGALHRLW
+1 MGDDTWSSALHRLW
-15 QAATRAEDVAAL
+15 QAASRAEEVSAL

-42 LVVGTRWD
+42 LVVGTRWED
-50 ERQVLRYVRALS
+50 RRILRYMRALA
-62 AGSDTPVTVA
+62 AGSDSPVITA
-72 TTRPMPGAA
+72 TSRSVPEAA
-81 VREPGAGPVVTRSA
+81 VREPGDEPVVTRIPVA
-95 VDGLDDAAWPEAEF
+95 GLDDAGWPEAEL

-114 GASVVACTFR
+114 GATFVVCTFR
-124 LDQRGWA
+124 LDHRGWA
-131 ALALAVD
+131 SLGVGVD
-138 ASADLPAVESRLT
+138 SSADVAAVEGRLA
-151 QTVDVIVACHTGIL
+151 QAVDVIVACHTGII

-186 MDSSLDVEDTLRR
+186 MDSSLDVEETLRR
-199 VARIA
+199 VARIT
-204 VPVVADGALV
+204 VPAVADGALV
-214 HLLRSEGPE
+214 HLLRSDGPE
-223 FVAATHVAV
+223 FVSATHVAV
-232 RQQRALEAVGRDD
+232 QQQRALEEIGRENL
-245 PWLAAL
+245 WLAAL
-251 LARRGEDEDTV
+251 LAGRSEDEDTV
-262 FLSGAAL
+262 FLSGPEL
-269 NGSPFAEA
+269 DGSPFADTAEATEA
-277 ADPADPAEA
+277 AADG
-286 AEAADPAEAA
+286 DG
-296 DAADAARAPGPTG
+296 DGARPG
-309 PIQTGRPT
+309 
-317 GPTGPIHIGGPTG
+317 
-330 PTGPTQTGGPAG
+330 A
-342 HAGPTSPAGANPAGG
+342 AGG
-357 GRRSTVVSI
+357 DRHSTVISI

-377 SITFVYQRPPARLPD
+377 SITFVYQRPEARLPG

-399 ATRAALAID
+399 ATRAALSID
-408 NALLYELRRNAVLSL
+408 NALLYELRRHAVLSL

-498 EGTDPGTA
+498 QGTDPGTA

-524 AVVVTLTP
+524 AVVATLAP
-532 QADGTALLST
+532 QADGTALLTT

-575 SYESHEERIAPDDT
+575 SYESHEERIGPDDT

-600 REAGGTFFESVLPGR
+600 REAGGAFFESILPVR
-615 LAALRGFDAAHIAES
+615 LAALHGFDAAHIAES
-630 LARQAKLFRASGQ
+630 LTQQAKAYRASGQ

-657 PGADLPPHHLQ
+657 PGADLLPHPLQ
-668 LEQAA
+668 LVKAA
-673 LG
+673 R

>member
-1 MGDDTWSGALHRLW
+1 MVDDDTWSGALHRLW
-15 QAATRAEDVAAL
+15 QAASRAEEVAAL

-50 ERQVLRYVRALS
+50 EAVTLRYMKALG
-62 AGSDTPVTVA
+62 ADGDGPVIVA
-72 TTRPMPGAA
+72 TARPMPGAA
-81 VREPGAGPVVTRSA
+81 VREPDGEPVVTRASA
-95 VDGLDDAAWPEAEF
+95 DELDDAAWPEAEF
-109 LRRTP
+109 LRQSP
-114 GASVVACTFR
+114 GASVVGCTFR
-124 LDQRGWA
+124 LDRRGWA
-131 ALALAVD
+131 GLSVAVD
-138 ASADLPAVESRLT
+138 ASADTEVVARRVA
-151 QTVDVIVACHTGIL
+151 QAVDVIVACHTGIL

-186 MDSSLDVEDTLRR
+186 MDSSLDIEDTLRR

-204 VPVVADGALV
+204 VPAVADGCLV
-214 HLLRSEGPE
+214 HLLRKDGPE

-232 RQQRALEAVGRDD
+232 QQQRALEEAGRDD

-251 LARRGEDEDTV
+251 LAQRDDGDQAL

-269 NGSPFAEA
+269 EGSPFA
-277 ADPADPAEA
+277 
-286 AEAADPAEAA
+286 
-296 DAADAARAPGPTG
+296 GP
-309 PIQTGRPT
+309 
-317 GPTGPIHIGGPTG
+317 
-330 PTGPTQTGGPAG
+330 GPAG
-342 HAGPTSPAGANPAGG
+342 GSRHP
-357 GRRSTVVSI
+357 TVVSV
-366 STLRARGRVVG
+366 STLHARGRVVG
-377 SITFVYQRPPARLPD
+377 SITFVYQRPENRLPD
-392 SAFLRSL
+392 SAFLDSL

-408 NALLYELRRNAVLSL
+408 NALLYELRRHAVLSL

-429 SQLPVTDQWDLSASY
+429 SRLPAAAGWDLSASY

-511 RALRQERASRFLT
+511 RALRQEGASRFLT
-524 AVVVTLTP
+524 AVVVTMAP
-532 QADGTALLST
+532 RADGTVLLTT
-542 CSAGHPSPLVLRSD
+542 CSAGHPRPLVLRAD
-556 GTVSEVLTGGL
+556 GSIGEVVSGGL
-567 LLGVLDDV
+567 LLGILDDV
-575 SYESHEERIAPDDT
+575 SYESHEDFLAPGDT

-600 REAGGTFFESVLPGR
+600 READGTCFESVLPGR
-615 LAALRGFDAAHIAES
+615 LSALRGSDAAQVAES
-630 LARQAKLFRASGQ
+630 LARQARAFRASGQ
-643 DDIALLVARWTGVP
+643 DDIALLVARWNGIMP
-657 PGADLPPHHLQ
+657 SDGLLPLETL

-673 LG
+673 LR

>member
-1 MGDDTWSGALHRLW
+1 MVDDTWSSALHRLW
-15 QAATRAEDVAAL
+15 QAASRAEEVAAL

-36 ATPGVH
+36 TTPGVH
-42 LVVGTRWD
+42 LVVGTRWED
-50 ERQVLRYVRALS
+50 PQILRYMRALR
-62 AGSDTPVTVA
+62 AGSDSPVITA
-72 TTRPMPGAA
+72 TARSVPEAA
-81 VREPGAGPVVTRSA
+81 VREPGDEPVVTRIPVA
-95 VDGLDDAAWPEAEF
+95 GLDDAGWPEAEL

-114 GASVVACTFR
+114 GATFVVCTFR
-124 LDQRGWA
+124 LDHRGWA
-131 ALALAVD
+131 SLGVSVD
-138 ASADLPAVESRLT
+138 ASADVAAVEGRLA
-151 QTVDVIVACHTGIL
+151 QAVDVIVACHTGII

-186 MDSSLDVEDTLRR
+186 MDSSLDVEETLRR

-204 VPVVADGALV
+204 VPAVADGALV

-223 FVAATHVAV
+223 FVSATHVAV
-232 RQQRALEAVGRDD
+232 QQQRALEEIGRENL
-245 PWLAAL
+245 WLATL
-251 LARRGEDEDTV
+251 LARRSEDEDTV
-262 FLSGAAL
+262 FLSGPAL
-269 NGSPFAEA
+269 DGSPFADTGDA
-277 ADPADPAEA
+277 VQASDA
-286 AEAADPAEAA
+286 AEAADG
-296 DAADAARAPGPTG
+296 ARPVA
-309 PIQTGRPT
+309 
-317 GPTGPIHIGGPTG
+317 
-330 PTGPTQTGGPAG
+330 
-342 HAGPTSPAGANPAGG
+342 AGA
-357 GRRSTVVSI
+357 GRHSTVISI

-377 SITFVYQRPPARLPD
+377 SITFVYQRPEARLPG

-399 ATRAALAID
+399 ATRAALSID
-408 NALLYELRRNAVLSL
+408 NALLYELRRHAVLSL

-498 EGTDPGTA
+498 QGTDPGTA

-524 AVVVTLTP
+524 AVVATLAP
-532 QADGTALLST
+532 QADGTALLTT

-575 SYESHEERIAPDDT
+575 SYESHEERIGPDDT
-589 LVLFT
+589 VVLFT

-600 REAGGTFFESVLPGR
+600 REAGGAFFESILPVR

-630 LARQAKLFRASGQ
+630 LTQQAKAYRASGQ

-657 PGADLPPHHLQ
+657 PGADLLPHPLQ
-668 LEQAA
+668 LVRTAR
-673 LG
+673 

>member
-1 MGDDTWSGALHRLW
+1 MVDDDTWSGALHRLW
-15 QAATRAEDVAAL
+15 QAASRAEEVAAL

-50 ERQVLRYVRALS
+50 EDATLRYMRALG
-62 AGSDTPVTVA
+62 ADGDAPVIIA
-72 TTRPMPGAA
+72 TARSMPGAA
-81 VREPGAGPVVTRSA
+81 VREPDGEPVVTRGS
-95 VDGLDDAAWPEAEF
+95 VDELDDAAWPEAEF
-109 LRRTP
+109 LRQSP

-124 LDQRGWA
+124 LDRSGWA
-131 ALALAVD
+131 GLSVAVD
-138 ASADLPAVESRLT
+138 ASADTEGVARRLA
-151 QTVDVIVACHTGIL
+151 QAVDVIVACHTGIL

-204 VPVVADGALV
+204 VPAVADGCLV
-214 HLLRSEGPE
+214 HLLRKDGPE

-232 RQQRALEAVGRDD
+232 QQQRALEEAGRDD

-251 LARRGEDEDTV
+251 LAQRDDGDQAL

-269 NGSPFAEA
+269 DGSPFAG
-277 ADPADPAEA
+277 
-286 AEAADPAEAA
+286 
-296 DAADAARAPGPTG
+296 PG
-309 PIQTGRPT
+309 
-317 GPTGPIHIGGPTG
+317 
-330 PTGPTQTGGPAG
+330 
-342 HAGPTSPAGANPAGG
+342 PAGG
-357 GRRSTVVSI
+357 GRHPTVVSV
-366 STLRARGRVVG
+366 STLHARGRVVG
-377 SITFVYQRPPARLPD
+377 SITFVYQRPEDRLPD
-392 SAFLRSL
+392 SAFLDSL

-408 NALLYELRRNAVLSL
+408 NALLYELRRHAVLSL

-429 SQLPVTDQWDLSASY
+429 SKLPAVVGWDLSASY

-465 GSIALLIGD
+465 GSVSLLIGD

-511 RALRQERASRFLT
+511 RALRQEEASRFLT
-524 AVVVTLTP
+524 AVVVTMAP
-532 QADGTALLST
+532 QADGTVRLTT
-542 CSAGHPSPLVLRSD
+542 CSAGHPRPLVLRAD
-556 GTVSEVLTGGL
+556 GSIGEVVSGGL
-567 LLGVLDDV
+567 LLGILDDV
-575 SYESHEERIAPDDT
+575 SYDSHEDSLAPGDT

-600 REAGGTFFESVLPGR
+600 READGTYFESVLPGR
-615 LAALRGFDAAHIAES
+615 LAALRGSDAAHVAES
-630 LARQAKLFRASGQ
+630 LARQARTFRASGQ
-643 DDIALLVARWTGVP
+643 DDIALLVARWNGITPSDGL
-657 PGADLPPHHLQ
+657 LPLETL

-673 LG
+673 LR

>member
-1 MGDDTWSGALHRLW
+1 MVDDDTWSGALHRLW
-15 QAATRAEDVAAL
+15 QAASRAEEVAAL

-50 ERQVLRYVRALS
+50 EDATLRYMRALG
-62 AGSDTPVTVA
+62 ADGDGPVIVA
-72 TTRPMPGAA
+72 TARSMPGAA
-81 VREPGAGPVVTRSA
+81 VREPDGEPVVTRAS
-95 VDGLDDAAWPEAEF
+95 VDELDDAAWPEAEF
-109 LRRTP
+109 LRQSP

-124 LDQRGWA
+124 LDRSGWA
-131 ALALAVD
+131 GLSVAVD
-138 ASADLPAVESRLT
+138 ASADTEGVARRLA
-151 QTVDVIVACHTGIL
+151 QAVDVIVACHTGIL

-204 VPVVADGALV
+204 VPAVADGCLV
-214 HLLRSEGPE
+214 HLLRKDGPE

-232 RQQRALEAVGRDD
+232 QQQRALEEAGRDD
-245 PWLAAL
+245 PWLTAL
-251 LARRGEDEDTV
+251 LARRDDGDQAL
-262 FLSGAAL
+262 FLTGAAL
-269 NGSPFAEA
+269 EGSPFA
-277 ADPADPAEA
+277 DP
-286 AEAADPAEAA
+286 
-296 DAADAARAPGPTG
+296 G
-309 PIQTGRPT
+309 
-317 GPTGPIHIGGPTG
+317 
-330 PTGPTQTGGPAG
+330 
-342 HAGPTSPAGANPAGG
+342 PAGG
-357 GRRSTVVSI
+357 GRHPTVVSV
-366 STLRARGRVVG
+366 STLHARGRVVG
-377 SITFVYQRPPARLPD
+377 SITFVYQRPEDRLPD
-392 SAFLRSL
+392 SAFLDSL

-408 NALLYELRRNAVLSL
+408 NALLYELRRHAVLSL

-429 SQLPVTDQWDLSASY
+429 SQLPAVKGWDLSASY

-511 RALRQERASRFLT
+511 RALRQEGATRFLT
-524 AVVVTLTP
+524 AVVVTMTP
-532 QADGTALLST
+532 QADGTVLLTT
-542 CSAGHPSPLVLRSD
+542 CSAGHPRPLVLRAD
-556 GTVSEVLTGGL
+556 GSIGEVVSGGL
-567 LLGVLDDV
+567 LLGILDDV
-575 SYESHEERIAPDDT
+575 SYESHEDSLTPGDT

-600 REAGGTFFESVLPGR
+600 READGTYFESVLPGR
-615 LAALRGFDAAHIAES
+615 LSALRGSDAAHVAES
-630 LARQAKLFRASGQ
+630 LARQARTFRASGQ
-643 DDIALLVARWTGVP
+643 DDIALLVARWNGITPSDGLVP
-657 PGADLPPHHLQ
+657 LETL

-673 LG
+673 LR

>member
-1 MGDDTWSGALHRLW
+1 MVDDTWSSALHRLW
-15 QAATRAEDVAAL
+15 QAASRAEEVAAL

-36 ATPGVH
+36 ATPGAH

-50 ERQVLRYVRALS
+50 EKHVLRYMRALS
-62 AGSDTPVTVA
+62 AGSDTPVIVA
-72 TTRPMPGAA
+72 TTRSMPGAA
-81 VREPGAGPVVTRSA
+81 VREPGGAPVVTRSA
-95 VDGLDDAAWPEAEF
+95 VEGLDDSVWPEAEF
-109 LRRTP
+109 LRQAP

-138 ASADLPAVESRLT
+138 GTADLAAVESRLT
-151 QTVDVIVACHTGIL
+151 QAVDVIVACHTGIL

-172 RGADDALLAEASLQ
+172 RASDDALLAEASLQ

-204 VPVVADGALV
+204 VPAVADGALV

-232 RQQRALEAVGRDD
+232 QQQRALEEAGRDD

-269 NGSPFAEA
+269 DGSPFAEA
-277 ADPADPAEA
+277 YRGAG
-286 AEAADPAEAA
+286 
-296 DAADAARAPGPTG
+296 AR
-309 PIQTGRPT
+309 
-317 GPTGPIHIGGPTG
+317 
-330 PTGPTQTGGPAG
+330 
-342 HAGPTSPAGANPAGG
+342 PAGAAGDG
-357 GRRSTVVSI
+357 PHPTVVSI

-377 SITFVYQRPPARLPD
+377 SITFVYQRPEARLPD

-408 NALLYELRRNAVLSL
+408 NALLYELRRTAVLSL

-524 AVVVTLTP
+524 AVVATLTP
-532 QADGTALLST
+532 RPDGTALLST
-542 CSAGHPSPLVLRSD
+542 CSAGHPPPLVLRSD
-556 GTVSEVLTGGL
+556 GTVSEVRSGGL

-575 SYESHEERIAPDDT
+575 SYDSHEELIAPDDT

-600 REAGGTFFESVLPGR
+600 REAGGAFFESVLPGR
-615 LAALRGFDAAHIAES
+615 LAALRGSGAAHIAES
-630 LARQAKLFRASGQ
+630 LARQAKVFRDSGQ

-657 PGADLPPHHLQ
+657 PDAGLLPRDPRI
-668 LEQAA
+668 EQAA
-673 LG
+673 LR

>member
-1 MGDDTWSGALHRLW
+1 MVDDTWSSALHRLW
-15 QAATRAEDVAAL
+15 QAASRAEEVAAL

-50 ERQVLRYVRALS
+50 DRQVLRYMRGLS
-62 AGSDTPVTVA
+62 AGSDTPVIVA
-72 TTRPMPGAA
+72 TTRSMPGAA
-81 VREPGAGPVVTRSA
+81 VREPGGEPVVTRSA

-109 LRRTP
+109 LRQAP

-124 LDQRGWA
+124 LDHRGWA

-138 ASADLPAVESRLT
+138 GSADLAVVESRLA
-151 QTVDVIVACHTGIL
+151 QAVDVIVACHTGIL

-172 RGADDALLAEASLQ
+172 RASDDALLAEASLQ

-204 VPVVADGALV
+204 VPAVADGALV

-232 RQQRALEAVGRDD
+232 QQQRALEEAGRHD

-269 NGSPFAEA
+269 DGSPFADALGTAGA
-277 ADPADPAEA
+277 ART
-286 AEAADPAEAA
+286 A
-296 DAADAARAPGPTG
+296 DAKGD
-309 PIQTGRPT
+309 
-317 GPTGPIHIGGPTG
+317 
-330 PTGPTQTGGPAG
+330 
-342 HAGPTSPAGANPAGG
+342 SPHP
-357 GRRSTVVSI
+357 TVVSI

-377 SITFVYQRPPARLPD
+377 SITFVYQRPEVRLPD

-408 NALLYELRRNAVLSL
+408 NALLYELRRHAVLSL

-429 SQLPVTDQWDLSASY
+429 SQLPESVQWDLSASY
-444 EVGDPMLD
+444 AVGDPMLD

-524 AVVVTLTP
+524 AVVATLTP

-542 CSAGHPSPLVLRSD
+542 CSAGHPPPLVLRSD
-556 GTVSEVLTGGL
+556 GTVSEVLSGGL

-575 SYESHEERIAPDDT
+575 SYDSHEERLAADDT

-600 REAGGTFFESVLPGR
+600 REAGGAFFESVLPAR
-615 LAALRGFDAAHIAES
+615 LAALRGRDAAHIAES
-630 LARQAKLFRASGQ
+630 LAQQAETFRDSGQ

-657 PGADLPPHHLQ
+657 PGAGLLPHDPRI
-668 LEQAA
+668 EQAA
-673 LG
+673 LR

>member
-1 MGDDTWSGALHRLW
+1 MVDDDTWSGALHRLW
-15 QAATRAEDVAAL
+15 QAASRAEEVAAL

-50 ERQVLRYVRALS
+50 EGPTLRYMRALS
-62 AGSDTPVTVA
+62 SGSETPVIVA
-72 TTRPMPGAA
+72 TARTLPGAA
-81 VREPGAGPVVTRSA
+81 GREPDGEPAVTRVR
-95 VDGLDDAAWPEAEF
+95 VDALDDAAWPEAEF
-109 LRRTP
+109 LRQSP
-114 GASVVACTFR
+114 GASVVGCTFR
-124 LDQRGWA
+124 LDRSGWA
-131 ALALAVD
+131 GLSVAVD
-138 ASADLPAVESRLT
+138 ASADTEGVARRLA
-151 QTVDVIVACHTGIL
+151 QAVDVIVACHTGIL

-204 VPVVADGALV
+204 VPAVADGCLV
-214 HLLRSEGPE
+214 HLLRKEGPE

-232 RQQRALEAVGRDD
+232 QQQRALEAAGRED
-245 PWLAAL
+245 PWLADL
-251 LARRGEDEDTV
+251 LARRDDGDQAL
-262 FLSGAAL
+262 FLGGADL
-269 NGSPFAEA
+269 DGSPFA
-277 ADPADPAEA
+277 DP
-286 AEAADPAEAA
+286 
-296 DAADAARAPGPTG
+296 
-309 PIQTGRPT
+309 
-317 GPTGPIHIGGPTG
+317 
-330 PTGPTQTGGPAG
+330 GPAG
-342 HAGPTSPAGANPAGG
+342 AD
-357 GRRSTVVSI
+357 GRHPTVVSV
-366 STLRARGRVVG
+366 STLHARGRVVG
-377 SITFVYQRPPARLPD
+377 TITFVYQRPEDRLPD
-392 SAFLRSL
+392 SAFLDSL

-408 NALLYELRRNAVLSL
+408 NALLYELRRHAVLSL

-429 SQLPVTDQWDLSASY
+429 SKLPAAAGWDLSASY

-511 RALRQERASRFLT
+511 RALRQEGATRFLT
-524 AVVVTLTP
+524 AVVVTVTP
-532 QADGTALLST
+532 RADGTVLLTT
-542 CSAGHPSPLVLRSD
+542 CSAGHPRPLVLRAD
-556 GTVSEVLTGGL
+556 GSIGEVASGGL
-567 LLGVLDDV
+567 LLGILDDV
-575 SYESHEERIAPDDT
+575 SYESHEDFLAPGDT

-600 REAGGTFFESVLPGR
+600 READGTYFESVLPER
-615 LAALRGFDAAHIAES
+615 LSALRGSDAAHVAES
-630 LARQAKLFRASGQ
+630 LARQARSFRASGQ
-643 DDIALLVARWTGVP
+643 DDIALLVARWTGITP
-657 PGADLPPHHLQ
+657 TDGLLPLETW

-673 LG
+673 LR

>member
-1 MGDDTWSGALHRLW
+1 MVDDTWSSALHRLW
-15 QAATRAEDVAAL
+15 QAASRAEEVAAL

-50 ERQVLRYVRALS
+50 EKHVLRYMRALS
-62 AGSDTPVTVA
+62 AGSDTPVIVA
-72 TTRPMPGAA
+72 TTRSMPGAA
-81 VREPGAGPVVTRSA
+81 VREPGGAPVVTRSA
-95 VDGLDDAAWPEAEF
+95 VEGLDDSVWPEAEF
-109 LRRTP
+109 LRQAP

-138 ASADLPAVESRLT
+138 GTADLSVVENRLA
-151 QTVDVIVACHTGIL
+151 QAVDVIVACHTGIL

-172 RGADDALLAEASLQ
+172 RASDDALLAEASLQ

-204 VPVVADGALV
+204 VPAVADGALV

-232 RQQRALEAVGRDD
+232 QQQRALEEAGRDD

-269 NGSPFAEA
+269 DGSPFAEA
-277 ADPADPAEA
+277 YRGAGA
-286 AEAADPAEAA
+286 
-296 DAADAARAPGPTG
+296 
-309 PIQTGRPT
+309 
-317 GPTGPIHIGGPTG
+317 
-330 PTGPTQTGGPAG
+330 GPAG
-342 HAGPTSPAGANPAGG
+342 AAGDGPHP
-357 GRRSTVVSI
+357 TVVSI

-377 SITFVYQRPPARLPD
+377 SIIFVYQRPEARLPD

-408 NALLYELRRNAVLSL
+408 NALLYELRRTAVLSL

-524 AVVVTLTP
+524 AVVATLTP
-532 QADGTALLST
+532 QPDGTALLST
-542 CSAGHPSPLVLRSD
+542 CSAGHPPPLVLRGD
-556 GTVSEVLTGGL
+556 GTVSEVLSGGL

-575 SYESHEERIAPDDT
+575 SYDSHEERLTAGDT

-600 REAGGTFFESVLPGR
+600 REAGGAFFESVLPGR
-615 LAALRGFDAAHIAES
+615 LAALRGSGAAHIAES
-630 LARQAKLFRASGQ
+630 LARQAKVFRDSGQ
-643 DDIALLVARWTGVP
+643 DDIALLVARWTGVQ
-657 PGADLPPHHLQ
+657 PGADLLPRDLQ

-673 LG
+673 LR

>member
-1 MGDDTWSGALHRLW
+1 MVDDTWSSALHRLW
-15 QAATRAEDVAAL
+15 QAASRAEEVSAL

-42 LVVGTRWD
+42 LVVGTRWED
-50 ERQVLRYVRALS
+50 PQILRYMRALR
-62 AGSDTPVTVA
+62 AGSDSPVITA
-72 TTRPMPGAA
+72 TARSVPEAA
-81 VREPGAGPVVTRSA
+81 VREPGDEPVVTRIPVA
-95 VDGLDDAAWPEAEF
+95 GLDDAGWPEAEL

-114 GASVVACTFR
+114 GAAFVVCTFR
-124 LDQRGWA
+124 LDHRGWA
-131 ALALAVD
+131 SLGVGVD
-138 ASADLPAVESRLT
+138 ASADVTAVEGRLA
-151 QTVDVIVACHTGIL
+151 QAVDVIVACHTGII

-186 MDSSLDVEDTLRR
+186 MDSSLDVEETLRR

-204 VPVVADGALV
+204 VPAVAEGALV

-223 FVAATHVAV
+223 FVAATHVSV
-232 RQQRALEAVGRDD
+232 QQRRALEEIGREN

-262 FLSGAAL
+262 FLSGPEL
-269 NGSPFAEA
+269 DGSPFA
-277 ADPADPAEA
+277 DTAEA
-286 AEAADPAEAA
+286 T
-296 DAADAARAPGPTG
+296 DATDATHGDGDGARPG
-309 PIQTGRPT
+309 
-317 GPTGPIHIGGPTG
+317 
-330 PTGPTQTGGPAG
+330 A
-342 HAGPTSPAGANPAGG
+342 AGG
-357 GRRSTVVSI
+357 DRHSTVISV

-377 SITFVYQRPPARLPD
+377 SITFVYQRPEARLPS

-399 ATRAALAID
+399 ATRAALSID
-408 NALLYELRRNAVLSL
+408 NALLYELRRHAVLSL

-498 EGTDPGTA
+498 QGTDPGTA

-524 AVVVTLTP
+524 AVVATLAP
-532 QADGTALLST
+532 QADGTALLTT

-575 SYESHEERIAPDDT
+575 SYESHEELIGPDDT
-589 LVLFT
+589 VVLFT

-600 REAGGTFFESVLPGR
+600 REAGGAFFESILPVR

-630 LARQAKLFRASGQ
+630 LTQQAKAYRASGQ

-657 PGADLPPHHLQ
+657 PGADLLPQPLQ
-668 LEQAA
+668 LVRTAR
-673 LG
+673 

>member
-1 MGDDTWSGALHRLW
+1 MVDDTWSSALHRLW
-15 QAATRAEDVAAL
+15 QAASRAEEVAAL

-50 ERQVLRYVRALS
+50 EKHVLRYMRGLS
-62 AGSDTPVTVA
+62 AGSDTPVIVA
-72 TTRPMPGAA
+72 TTRSMPGAA
-81 VREPGAGPVVTRSA
+81 VREPGGEPVVTRSA
-95 VDGLDDAAWPEAEF
+95 VDGLDDAVWPEAEF
-109 LRRTP
+109 LRQAP

-138 ASADLPAVESRLT
+138 GTADLSIVESRLT
-151 QTVDVIVACHTGIL
+151 QAVDVIVACHTGIL

-172 RGADDALLAEASLQ
+172 RASDDALLAEASLQ

-204 VPVVADGALV
+204 VPAVADGALV

-232 RQQRALEAVGRDD
+232 QQQRALEEAGRHD

-269 NGSPFAEA
+269 EGSPFAEA
-277 ADPADPAEA
+277 VAESVS
-286 AEAADPAEAA
+286 
-296 DAADAARAPGPTG
+296 
-309 PIQTGRPT
+309 
-317 GPTGPIHIGGPTG
+317 
-330 PTGPTQTGGPAG
+330 AG
-342 HAGPTSPAGANPAGG
+342 AGANGSAVGAKPAGDG
-357 GRRSTVVSI
+357 PHPTVVSI

-377 SITFVYQRPPARLPD
+377 SITFVYQRPEPRLPD

-429 SQLPVTDQWDLSASY
+429 SQLPESVQWDLSASY
-444 EVGDPMLD
+444 AVGDPMLD

-498 EGTDPGTA
+498 EGTDPGTS

-524 AVVVTLTP
+524 AVVATLTP
-532 QADGTALLST
+532 RPDGTALLST
-542 CSAGHPSPLVLRSD
+542 CSAGHPPPLVLRGD
-556 GTVSEVLTGGL
+556 GTVSEVLSGGL

-575 SYESHEERIAPDDT
+575 SYESHEELIAPDDT

-600 REAGGTFFESVLPGR
+600 REAGGAFFESVLPAR
-615 LAALRGFDAAHIAES
+615 LSALRGSGAAHIAES
-630 LARQAKLFRASGQ
+630 LAQQAETFRDSGQ

-657 PGADLPPHHLQ
+657 PDAGLLPHDPRI
-668 LEQAA
+668 EQAA
-673 LG
+673 LR

>member
-1 MGDDTWSGALHRLW
+1 MGGDDTWSSALHRLW
-15 QAATRAEDVAAL
+15 QAASRAEEVSAL

-36 ATPGVH
+36 ATTGVH
-42 LVVGTRWD
+42 LVVGTRWED
-50 ERQVLRYVRALS
+50 RQILRYMRALA
-62 AGSDTPVTVA
+62 AGSDSPVITA
-72 TTRPMPGAA
+72 TSRSVPEAA
-81 VREPGAGPVVTRSA
+81 VREPGDEPVVTRIPVA
-95 VDGLDDAAWPEAEF
+95 ALDDAGWPEAEL

-114 GASVVACTFR
+114 GATFVVCTFR
-124 LDQRGWA
+124 LDHRGWA
-131 ALALAVD
+131 SLGVGVD
-138 ASADLPAVESRLT
+138 ASADVAAVEGRLA
-151 QTVDVIVACHTGIL
+151 QAVDVIVACHTGIL

-186 MDSSLDVEDTLRR
+186 MDSSLDVMETLRR

-204 VPVVADGALV
+204 VPAVAEGALV

-223 FVAATHVAV
+223 FVAATHVSV
-232 RQQRALEAVGRDD
+232 QQRRALEEIGREN

-262 FLSGAAL
+262 FLSGPEL
-269 NGSPFAEA
+269 DGSPFA
-277 ADPADPAEA
+277 DTAEA
-286 AEAADPAEAA
+286 T
-296 DAADAARAPGPTG
+296 DATDASDASHGDGDGARPG
-309 PIQTGRPT
+309 
-317 GPTGPIHIGGPTG
+317 
-330 PTGPTQTGGPAG
+330 A
-342 HAGPTSPAGANPAGG
+342 AGG
-357 GRRSTVVSI
+357 DRHSTVISV

-377 SITFVYQRPPARLPD
+377 SITFVYQRPEARLPS

-399 ATRAALAID
+399 ATRAALSID
-408 NALLYELRRNAVLSL
+408 NALLYELRRHAVLSL

-460 VPRPD
+460 VTRPD

-498 EGTDPGTA
+498 QGTDPGTA

-524 AVVVTLTP
+524 AVVATLAP
-532 QADGTALLST
+532 QADGTALLTT

-575 SYESHEERIAPDDT
+575 SYESHEEHIGPGDT
-589 LVLFT
+589 VVLFT

-600 REAGGTFFESVLPGR
+600 REAGGAFFESILPVR

-630 LARQAKLFRASGQ
+630 LTQQAKAYRASGQ

-657 PGADLPPHHLQ
+657 PGADLLPHPLQ
-668 LEQAA
+668 LVRTAR
-673 LG
+673 

>member
-1 MGDDTWSGALHRLW
+1 MVDDTWSSALHRLW
-15 QAATRAEDVAAL
+15 QAASRAEEVAAL

-50 ERQVLRYVRALS
+50 EQHVLRYMRALS
-62 AGSDTPVTVA
+62 AGSDTPVIVA
-72 TTRPMPGAA
+72 TTRSMPGAA
-81 VREPGAGPVVTRSA
+81 VREPGGEPVVTRSA
-95 VDGLDDAAWPEAEF
+95 VEGLDDSVWPEAEF
-109 LRRTP
+109 LRQAP

-138 ASADLPAVESRLT
+138 GTADLGVVESRLT
-151 QTVDVIVACHTGIL
+151 QAVDVIVACHTGIL

-172 RGADDALLAEASLQ
+172 RASDDALLAEASLQ

-204 VPVVADGALV
+204 VPAVADGALV

-232 RQQRALEAVGRDD
+232 QQQRALEEAGRHD

-251 LARRGEDEDTV
+251 LERRGDDEDTV

-269 NGSPFAEA
+269 EGSPFAEA
-277 ADPADPAEA
+277 
-286 AEAADPAEAA
+286 
-296 DAADAARAPGPTG
+296 
-309 PIQTGRPT
+309 
-317 GPTGPIHIGGPTG
+317 GGTD
-330 PTGPTQTGGPAG
+330 GGTDGGANGSAG
-342 HAGPTSPAGANPAGG
+342 AGANGTAAGARPAGDG
-357 GRRSTVVSI
+357 PHPTVVSI

-377 SITFVYQRPPARLPD
+377 SITFVYQRPEARLPD
-392 SAFLRSL
+392 TAFLRSL

-408 NALLYELRRNAVLSL
+408 NALLYELRRTAVLSL

-429 SQLPVTDQWDLSASY
+429 SQLPESVQWDLSASY
-444 EVGDPMLD
+444 AVGDPMLD

-524 AVVVTLTP
+524 AVVATLTP
-532 QADGTALLST
+532 RPDGTALLST
-542 CSAGHPSPLVLRSD
+542 CSAGHPPPLVLRSD
-556 GTVSEVLTGGL
+556 GTVSEVLSGGL

-575 SYESHEERIAPDDT
+575 SYESHEELIAPDDT

-600 REAGGTFFESVLPGR
+600 REAGGAFFESVLPAR
-615 LAALRGFDAAHIAES
+615 LSALRGSGAAHIAES
-630 LARQAKLFRASGQ
+630 LAQQAETFRDSGQ

-657 PGADLPPHHLQ
+657 PDAGLLPRDPRI
-668 LEQAA
+668 EQAA
-673 LG
+673 LR

>member
-1 MGDDTWSGALHRLW
+1 MVDDTWSSALHRLW
-15 QAATRAEDVAAL
+15 QAASRAEEVAAL

-42 LVVGTRWD
+42 HVVGTRWD
-50 ERQVLRYVRALS
+50 EKHVLRYMRALS
-62 AGSDTPVTVA
+62 AGSDTPVIVA
-72 TTRPMPGAA
+72 TTRSMPGAA
-81 VREPGAGPVVTRSA
+81 VREPGGAPVVTRSA
-95 VDGLDDAAWPEAEF
+95 VEGLDGSVWPEAEF
-109 LRRTP
+109 LRQAP

-138 ASADLPAVESRLT
+138 GTADLATVESRLT
-151 QTVDVIVACHTGIL
+151 QAVDVIVACHTGIL

-172 RGADDALLAEASLQ
+172 RASDDALLAEASLQ

-204 VPVVADGALV
+204 VPAVADGALV

-232 RQQRALEAVGRDD
+232 QQQRALEGAGRDD

-269 NGSPFAEA
+269 DGSPFAEA
-277 ADPADPAEA
+277 YRGAGA
-286 AEAADPAEAA
+286 
-296 DAADAARAPGPTG
+296 
-309 PIQTGRPT
+309 
-317 GPTGPIHIGGPTG
+317 
-330 PTGPTQTGGPAG
+330 GPAG
-342 HAGPTSPAGANPAGG
+342 AVGDGPHP
-357 GRRSTVVSI
+357 TVVSI

-377 SITFVYQRPPARLPD
+377 SITFVYQRPEARLPD

-408 NALLYELRRNAVLSL
+408 NALLYELRRTAVLSL

-524 AVVVTLTP
+524 AVVATLTP
-532 QADGTALLST
+532 QPDGTALLST
-542 CSAGHPSPLVLRSD
+542 CSAGHPPPLVLRGD
-556 GTVSEVLTGGL
+556 GTVSEVLSGGL

-575 SYESHEERIAPDDT
+575 SYDSHEERLTAGDT

-600 REAGGTFFESVLPGR
+600 REAGGAFFESVLPGR
-615 LAALRGFDAAHIAES
+615 LAALRGSGAAHIAES
-630 LARQAKLFRASGQ
+630 LARQAKVFRDSGQ
-643 DDIALLVARWTGVP
+643 DDIALLVARWTGGQP
-657 PGADLPPHHLQ
+657 DADLLPHDLQ

-673 LG
+673 LR

>member
-1 MGDDTWSGALHRLW
+1 MVDDTWSSALHRLW
-15 QAATRAEDVAAL
+15 QAASRAEEVAAL

-36 ATPGVH
+36 TTPGAR
-42 LVVGTRWD
+42 LVVGTRWED
-50 ERQVLRYVRALS
+50 RQILRYMRALR
-62 AGSDTPVTVA
+62 AGSDNPVIIA
-72 TTRPMPGAA
+72 TARSVPEAA
-81 VREPGAGPVVTRSA
+81 VREPGDEPVVTRIP
-95 VDGLDDAAWPEAEF
+95 VNELDDAGWPEAEL

-114 GASVVACTFR
+114 GATFVACTFR
-124 LDQRGWA
+124 LDHRGWA
-131 ALALAVD
+131 SLGVAVD
-138 ASADLPAVESRLT
+138 ASADVAAVEGRLA
-151 QTVDVIVACHTGIL
+151 QAVDVIVACHTGIL
-165 QRGREAR
+165 QRGRESR

-204 VPVVADGALV
+204 VPAVADGALV

-232 RQQRALEAVGRDD
+232 QQQRALEEVGRESL
-245 PWLAAL
+245 WLATL
-251 LARRGEDEDTV
+251 LARRSEDEDTV

-269 NGSPFAEA
+269 DGSPFADTGDRTD
-277 ADPADPAEA
+277 ADNTTDTGNTAEA
-286 AEAADPAEAA
+286 AEADTAA
-296 DAADAARAPGPTG
+296 GGAR
-309 PIQTGRPT
+309 
-317 GPTGPIHIGGPTG
+317 
-330 PTGPTQTGGPAG
+330 PAG
-342 HAGPTSPAGANPAGG
+342 SGAGAV
-357 GRRSTVVSI
+357 RRSTVISI

-377 SITFVYQRPPARLPD
+377 SLTFVYQRPEARLPD
-392 SAFLRSL
+392 RAFLRSL
-399 ATRAALAID
+399 ATRAALSID
-408 NALLYELRRNAVLSL
+408 NALLYELRRHAVLSL

-511 RALRQERASRFLT
+511 RALRQERASRFVT
-524 AVVVTLTP
+524 AVVATLTP
-532 QADGTALLST
+532 QADGTALLTT

-556 GTVSEVLTGGL
+556 GTVAEVLTGGL

-575 SYESHEERIAPDDT
+575 SYESHEERIDPEDT

-600 REAGGTFFESVLPGR
+600 REAGGAFFESILPVR

-630 LARQAKLFRASGQ
+630 LTQQAKSYRASGQ

-657 PGADLPPHHLQ
+657 PGAGLLPCSLQ
-668 LEQAA
+668 LGRTAR
-673 LG
+673 

>member
-1 MGDDTWSGALHRLW
+1 MVDDDTWSGALHRLW
-15 QAATRAEDVAAL
+15 QAASRAEEVAAL

-50 ERQVLRYVRALS
+50 EDATLRYMRALG
-62 AGSDTPVTVA
+62 ADGDGPVIVA
-72 TTRPMPGAA
+72 TARSMPGAA
-81 VREPGAGPVVTRSA
+81 VREPDGEPVVTRAS
-95 VDGLDDAAWPEAEF
+95 VDELDDAAWPEAEF
-109 LRRTP
+109 LRQSP

-124 LDQRGWA
+124 LDRSGWA
-131 ALALAVD
+131 GLSVAVD
-138 ASADLPAVESRLT
+138 ASADTEGVARRLA
-151 QTVDVIVACHTGIL
+151 QAVDVIVACHTGIL

-204 VPVVADGALV
+204 VPAVADGCLV
-214 HLLRSEGPE
+214 HLLRKDGPE

-232 RQQRALEAVGRDD
+232 QQQRALEEAGRDD
-245 PWLAAL
+245 PWLTAL
-251 LARRGEDEDTV
+251 LARRDDGDQAL
-262 FLSGAAL
+262 FLTGAAL
-269 NGSPFAEA
+269 EGSPFAG
-277 ADPADPAEA
+277 
-286 AEAADPAEAA
+286 
-296 DAADAARAPGPTG
+296 PG
-309 PIQTGRPT
+309 
-317 GPTGPIHIGGPTG
+317 
-330 PTGPTQTGGPAG
+330 
-342 HAGPTSPAGANPAGG
+342 PAGG
-357 GRRSTVVSI
+357 GRHPTVVSV
-366 STLRARGRVVG
+366 STLHARGRVVG
-377 SITFVYQRPPARLPD
+377 SITFVYQRPEDRLPD
-392 SAFLRSL
+392 SAFLDSL

-408 NALLYELRRNAVLSL
+408 NALLYELRRHAVLSL

-429 SQLPVTDQWDLSASY
+429 SQLPAVKGWDLSASY

-511 RALRQERASRFLT
+511 RALRQEGATRFLT
-524 AVVVTLTP
+524 AVVVTMTP
-532 QADGTALLST
+532 RADGTVLLTT
-542 CSAGHPSPLVLRSD
+542 CSAGHPRPLVLRAD
-556 GTVSEVLTGGL
+556 GSIGEVVSGGL
-567 LLGVLDDV
+567 LLGILDDV
-575 SYESHEERIAPDDT
+575 SYESHEDSLTPGDT

-600 REAGGTFFESVLPGR
+600 READGTYFESVLPGR
-615 LAALRGFDAAHIAES
+615 LSALRGSDAAHVAES
-630 LARQAKLFRASGQ
+630 LARQARTFRASGQ
-643 DDIALLVARWTGVP
+643 DDIALLVARWNGITPSDGLVP
-657 PGADLPPHHLQ
+657 LETL

-673 LG
+673 LR

>member
-1 MGDDTWSGALHRLW
+1 MVDDDTWSGALHRLW
-15 QAATRAEDVAAL
+15 QAASRAEEVAAL

-50 ERQVLRYVRALS
+50 EDATLRYMRGLGADGD
-62 AGSDTPVTVA
+62 APVIIA
-72 TTRPMPGAA
+72 TTRSMPGAA
-81 VREPGAGPVVTRSA
+81 VREPDGEPVVTQA
-95 VDGLDDAAWPEAEF
+95 PADELDDAAWPEAEF
-109 LRRTP
+109 LRQSP

-124 LDQRGWA
+124 LDRRGWA
-131 ALALAVD
+131 GLSVAVD
-138 ASADLPAVESRLT
+138 ASADTEGVARRVA
-151 QTVDVIVACHTGIL
+151 QAVDVIVACHTGIL

-204 VPVVADGALV
+204 VPAVADGCLV
-214 HLLRSEGPE
+214 HLLRKDGPE

-232 RQQRALEAVGRDD
+232 QQQRALEEAGRDD

-251 LARRGEDEDTV
+251 LAQRDDGDQAL

-269 NGSPFAEA
+269 DGSPFA
-277 ADPADPAEA
+277 
-286 AEAADPAEAA
+286 
-296 DAADAARAPGPTG
+296 
-309 PIQTGRPT
+309 
-317 GPTGPIHIGGPTG
+317 
-330 PTGPTQTGGPAG
+330 
-342 HAGPTSPAGANPAGG
+342 GG
-357 GRRSTVVSI
+357 GRHPTVVSV
-366 STLRARGRVVG
+366 STLHARGRVVG
-377 SITFVYQRPPARLPD
+377 SITFVYQRPEDRLPD
-392 SAFLRSL
+392 SAFLDSL

-408 NALLYELRRNAVLSL
+408 NALLYELRRHAVLSL

-429 SQLPVTDQWDLSASY
+429 SQLPAVKGWDLSASY

-511 RALRQERASRFLT
+511 RALRQEGATRFLT
-524 AVVVTLTP
+524 AVVVTMTP
-532 QADGTALLST
+532 RADGTVLLTT
-542 CSAGHPSPLVLRSD
+542 CSAGHPRPLVLRTD
-556 GTVSEVLTGGL
+556 GSIGEVVSGGL
-567 LLGVLDDV
+567 LLGILDDV
-575 SYESHEERIAPDDT
+575 SYESHEDCLAPGDT

-600 REAGGTFFESVLPGR
+600 READGTYFESVLPGR
-615 LAALRGFDAAHIAES
+615 LSALRGSDAAHVAES
-630 LARQAKLFRASGQ
+630 LARQARTFRASGQ
-643 DDIALLVARWTGVP
+643 DDIALLVARWNGITP
-657 PGADLPPHHLQ
+657 PDGLLPLETL

-673 LG
+673 LR

>member
-1 MGDDTWSGALHRLW
+1 MGDDTWSSALHRLW
-15 QAATRAEDVAAL
+15 QAASRAEEVSAL

-42 LVVGTRWD
+42 LVVGTRWED
-50 ERQVLRYVRALS
+50 RRILRYMRALA
-62 AGSDTPVTVA
+62 AGSDSPVITA
-72 TTRPMPGAA
+72 TSRSVPEAA
-81 VREPGAGPVVTRSA
+81 VREPGDEPVVTRIPVA
-95 VDGLDDAAWPEAEF
+95 GLDDAGWPEAEL

-114 GASVVACTFR
+114 GATFVVCTFR
-124 LDQRGWA
+124 LDHRGWA
-131 ALALAVD
+131 SLGVGVD
-138 ASADLPAVESRLT
+138 ASADVAAVEGRLA
-151 QTVDVIVACHTGIL
+151 QAVDVIVACHTGII

-186 MDSSLDVEDTLRR
+186 MDSSLDVEETLRR
-199 VARIA
+199 VARIT
-204 VPVVADGALV
+204 VPAVADGALV
-214 HLLRSEGPE
+214 HLLRSDGPE
-223 FVAATHVAV
+223 FVSATHVAV
-232 RQQRALEAVGRDD
+232 QQQRALEEIGRENL
-245 PWLAAL
+245 WLAAL
-251 LARRGEDEDTV
+251 LAGRSEDEDTV
-262 FLSGAAL
+262 FLSGPEL
-269 NGSPFAEA
+269 DGSPFADTAEATEA
-277 ADPADPAEA
+277 ADGDG
-286 AEAADPAEAA
+286 DG
-296 DAADAARAPGPTG
+296 ARPG
-309 PIQTGRPT
+309 
-317 GPTGPIHIGGPTG
+317 
-330 PTGPTQTGGPAG
+330 A
-342 HAGPTSPAGANPAGG
+342 AGG
-357 GRRSTVVSI
+357 DRHSTVISI

-377 SITFVYQRPPARLPD
+377 SITFVYQRPEARLPG

-399 ATRAALAID
+399 ATRAALSID
-408 NALLYELRRNAVLSL
+408 NALLYELRRHAVLSL

-498 EGTDPGTA
+498 QGTDPGTA

-524 AVVVTLTP
+524 AVVATLAP
-532 QADGTALLST
+532 QADGTALLTT

-575 SYESHEERIAPDDT
+575 SYESHEERIGPDDT
-589 LVLFT
+589 VVLFT

-600 REAGGTFFESVLPGR
+600 REAGGAFFESILPVR
-615 LAALRGFDAAHIAES
+615 LAALHGFDAAHIAES
-630 LARQAKLFRASGQ
+630 LTQQAKAYRASGQ

-657 PGADLPPHHLQ
+657 PGADLLPHPLQ
-668 LEQAA
+668 LVKAA
-673 LG
+673 R

>member
-1 MGDDTWSGALHRLW
+1 MVDDDTWSGALHRLW
-15 QAATRAEDVAAL
+15 QAASRAEEVAAL

-50 ERQVLRYVRALS
+50 EDSTLRYMKALG
-62 AGSDTPVTVA
+62 ADGDAPVIIAA
-72 TTRPMPGAA
+72 TRSMPGAA
-81 VREPGAGPVVTRSA
+81 VREPDGEPVVTRGSA
-95 VDGLDDAAWPEAEF
+95 DELDDAAWPEAAF
-109 LRRTP
+109 LRQSP

-124 LDQRGWA
+124 LDRSGWA
-131 ALALAVD
+131 GLSVAVD
-138 ASADLPAVESRLT
+138 ASADTEGVARRLA
-151 QTVDVIVACHTGIL
+151 QAVDVIVACHTGIL

-204 VPVVADGALV
+204 VPAVADGCLV
-214 HLLRSEGPE
+214 HLLRKDGPE

-232 RQQRALEAVGRDD
+232 QQQRALEEAGRDD

-251 LARRGEDEDTV
+251 LAQRDDGDQAL

-269 NGSPFAEA
+269 DGSPFA
-277 ADPADPAEA
+277 
-286 AEAADPAEAA
+286 
-296 DAADAARAPGPTG
+296 GP
-309 PIQTGRPT
+309 
-317 GPTGPIHIGGPTG
+317 
-330 PTGPTQTGGPAG
+330 GPAG
-342 HAGPTSPAGANPAGG
+342 D
-357 GRRSTVVSI
+357 GRHPTVVSV
-366 STLRARGRVVG
+366 STLHARGRVVG
-377 SITFVYQRPPARLPD
+377 SITFVYQRPEGRLPD
-392 SAFLRSL
+392 SAFLDSL

-408 NALLYELRRNAVLSL
+408 NALLYELRRHAVLSL

-429 SQLPVTDQWDLSASY
+429 SQLPAAAGWDLSASY

-511 RALRQERASRFLT
+511 RALRQEGASRFLT
-524 AVVVTLTP
+524 AVVVTMAP
-532 QADGTALLST
+532 RADGTVLLTT
-542 CSAGHPSPLVLRSD
+542 CSAGHPRPLVLRAD
-556 GTVSEVLTGGL
+556 GSIGEVVSGGL
-567 LLGVLDDV
+567 LLGILDDV
-575 SYESHEERIAPDDT
+575 SYESHEDALAPGDT

-600 REAGGTFFESVLPGR
+600 READGTYFESVLPGR
-615 LAALRGFDAAHIAES
+615 LSALRGSDAAHVAES
-630 LARQAKLFRASGQ
+630 LARQARTFRASGQ
-643 DDIALLVARWTGVP
+643 DDIALLVARWNGITPSDGL
-657 PGADLPPHHLQ
+657 LPLETL

-673 LG
+673 LR

>member
-1 MGDDTWSGALHRLW
+1 MVDDTWSSALHRLW
-15 QAATRAEDVAAL
+15 QAASRAEEVAAL

-50 ERQVLRYVRALS
+50 EKHVLRYMRGLS
-62 AGSDTPVTVA
+62 AGSDTPVIVA
-72 TTRPMPGAA
+72 TTRSMPGAA
-81 VREPGAGPVVTRSA
+81 VREPGGEPVVTRSA
-95 VDGLDDAAWPEAEF
+95 VDGLDDAEWPEAEF
-109 LRRTP
+109 LRQAP

-138 ASADLPAVESRLT
+138 GTADLSVVESRLT
-151 QTVDVIVACHTGIL
+151 QAVDVIVACHTGIL

-172 RGADDALLAEASLQ
+172 RASDDALLAEASLQ

-204 VPVVADGALV
+204 VPAVADGALV

-232 RQQRALEAVGRDD
+232 QQQRALEEAGRHD

-269 NGSPFAEA
+269 EGSPFAEA
-277 ADPADPAEA
+277 VAESVSA
-286 AEAADPAEAA
+286 GAGANGSAA
-296 DAADAARAPGPTG
+296 DAR
-309 PIQTGRPT
+309 
-317 GPTGPIHIGGPTG
+317 
-330 PTGPTQTGGPAG
+330 PAG
-342 HAGPTSPAGANPAGG
+342 DGPHP
-357 GRRSTVVSI
+357 TVVSV

-377 SITFVYQRPPARLPD
+377 SITFVYQRPAARLPD

-429 SQLPVTDQWDLSASY
+429 SQLPESVQWDLSASY
-444 EVGDPMLD
+444 AVGDPMLD

-498 EGTDPGTA
+498 EGTAPGTA

-524 AVVVTLTP
+524 AVVATLTP
-532 QADGTALLST
+532 RPDGTALLST
-542 CSAGHPSPLVLRSD
+542 CSAGHPPPLVLRGD
-556 GTVSEVLTGGL
+556 GTVSEVLSGGL

-575 SYESHEERIAPDDT
+575 SYESHEELIAPDDT

-600 REAGGTFFESVLPGR
+600 REAGGAFFESVLPAR
-615 LAALRGFDAAHIAES
+615 LSALRGSGAAHIAES
-630 LARQAKLFRASGQ
+630 LAQQAETFRDSGQ

-657 PGADLPPHHLQ
+657 PDAGLLPHDPRI
-668 LEQAA
+668 EQAA
-673 LG
+673 LR